1 MGRINV
7 FTLEASITLDAS
19 SYESEMAKAAK
30 TAKDTGNAVST
41 SSSAMESA
49 MIKVPVAADKVA
61 KGMEN
66 LGKSTTKASDGIDGV
81 KKTTEETKK
90 PLGEIPP
97 LTQKV
102 KSAFEKLS
110 ESVTK
115 QASDLDELKAKYAS
129 LYLEQ
134 GEESAEAQ
142 EVARQI
148 TELSTSLGEN
158 KAKISE
164 AVDAANK
171 FDTTMHDTSE
181 AVDDVAEAV
190 EDAGD
195 KTNLF
200 ADILKANLASGAIIS
215 GVKKLAGVVADVGK
229 AAYTSYAQHEQLT
242 DGIKK
247 LYGDAAQAVI
257 SNANGAYKSAQMS
270 ANSYMSNIMGFS
282 AALVESLNKDQKE
295 AAKVADTA
303 LRDVAD
309 NANAFGKYTVEEL
322 AGVYQALAKGQYQTL
337 DNLMLGFAGTKEG
350 LQQLLDKANELNE
363 EQGIHTQYSINNFA
377 DIVNAIHK
385 VQEEM
390 GIAGTASGEA
400 ANTIEGSTAMA
411 KAAWENLATGM
422 ADSSAD
428 MEGLT
433 KDFVDSVFTAG
444 RNIIPRVQ
452 QIVTGVGTATVE
464 AISYLRETNSAID
477 LLVTAFEFAATAA
490 TVAGTAIGA
499 NMAGKAIANIAT
511 IFTANASALA
521 FFTAESGK
529 AAVAEAT
536 LNGVFSVSEIAV
548 GVLTGKISLATAAQ
562 YAWNT
567 AINANPIG
575 LIAAA
580 VAALAIGIGKA
591 TKAHKDFVKEL
602 AGEPQ
607 TVEEARAKV
616 EELEQQYEE
625 ASKAR
630 LEAFSSDAGFSGD
643 TVEMERLAEAIK
655 QAKQNL
661 ADLEAQEQAAAEEAA
676 KPVNVI
682 KAASEEYAATA
693 QSILEDYQNT
703 YTTIYNGLHDVGSAF
718 TSQIE
723 VAKMSWDDFMGNLK
737 GNTEVLQQIDEDFA
751 FVSEKADLAGISV
764 DGLSQYLASMS
775 TGEQA
780 GFLAGLRDE
789 LEDMSGGTDGL
800 SKKLAEL
807 MDNVSAYEAA
817 GAETSDGLAL
827 AVENVNARMQEAAD
841 SYVEKVGDLDQEA
854 EATEAATNTMSG
866 LVAGIDSSTPGV
878 LAKLDSLASQM
889 KSRLTNSFANYT
901 LTIKANIKGSN
912 VPGAKSGLDYVP
924 YDDYLVRLH
933 KGEKVLTAEEAR
945 AYRAGESAGA
955 SGGADYDGAGFS
967 GGSRGVTIIQNI
979 QSVAQTPVE
988 LAAATEAYFTQAR
1001 WTI

>member
-1 MGRINV
+1 MAANV
-7 FTLEASITLDAS
+7 FELFATISLDTDE
-19 SYESEMAKAAK
+19 YERKL
-30 TAKDTGNAVST
+30 KDS
-41 SSSAMESA
+41 
-49 MIKVPVAADKVA
+49 
-61 KGMEN
+61 
-66 LGKSTTKASDGIDGV
+66 
-81 KKTTEETKK
+81 
-90 PLGEIPP
+90 
-97 LTQKV
+97 
-102 KSAFEKLS
+102 
-110 ESVTK
+110 
-115 QASDLDELKAKYAS
+115 
-129 LYLEQ
+129 
-134 GEESAEAQ
+134 
-142 EVARQI
+142 
-148 TELSTSLGEN
+148 EN
-158 KAKISE
+158 K
-164 AVDAANK
+164 
-171 FDTTMHDTSE
+171 TS
-181 AVDDVAEAV
+181 
-190 EDAGD
+190 
-195 KTNLF
+195 TF
-200 ADILKANLASGAIIS
+200 ADVLKANLASGAIIA

-229 AAYTSYAQHEQLT
+229 AAYTSYARYEQLA
-242 DGIKK
+242 GGAQ
-247 LYGDAAQAVI
+247 LMFGDAYDFVAEKAR
-257 SNANGAYKSAQMS
+257 NAYKAVQMS
-270 ANSYMSNIMGFS
+270 QNDYLQQVNGFATGLKTALGGNVQAAAELADKVITAEADVVAATGNSQEAVQNAFNGIMKSNYTMLDNLQLGITPTKEGFQQLIDKVNEWNAENGEATS
-282 AALVESLNKDQKE
+282 YTIDNLADCQAALVDYIEMQGLAGYAANE
-295 AAKVADTA
+295 AA
-303 LRDVAD
+303 
-309 NANAFGKYTVEEL
+309 G
-322 AGVYQALAKGQYQTL
+322 
-337 DNLMLGFAGTKEG
+337 
-350 LQQLLDKANELNE
+350 
-363 EQGIHTQYSINNFA
+363 
-377 DIVNAIHK
+377 
-385 VQEEM
+385 
-390 GIAGTASGEA
+390 
-400 ANTIEGSTAMA
+400 TIEGSTASM
-411 KAAWENLATGM
+411 KAAWQNLATGM

-452 QIVTGVGTATVE
+452 QIVTGVGTATAE

-499 NMAGKAIANIAT
+499 SMAGKAIANIAT

-548 GVLTGKISLATAAQ
+548 GVLTGQISLATAAQ

-591 TKAHKDFVKEL
+591 TKAHKEYVKEL

-630 LEAFSSDAGFSGD
+630 LEMFTSDAGFSGD

-661 ADLEAQEQAAAEEAA
+661 ADLEAQEQATAEEAA
-676 KPVNVI
+676 KPANVI
-682 KAASEEYAATA
+682 KAASEEYAAAA

-789 LEDMSGGTDGL
+789 LEDMSGGTEGL

-817 GAETSDGLAL
+817 GTETSDGLAL

-854 EATEAATNTMSG
+854 AATEAATNTMNG

-878 LAKLDSLASQM
+878 LAELDSLASQM

>member
-1 MGRINV
+1 MAANV
-7 FTLEASITLDAS
+7 FELFATISLDTDE
-19 SYESEMAKAAK
+19 YERKL
-30 TAKDTGNAVST
+30 KDS
-41 SSSAMESA
+41 
-49 MIKVPVAADKVA
+49 
-61 KGMEN
+61 
-66 LGKSTTKASDGIDGV
+66 
-81 KKTTEETKK
+81 
-90 PLGEIPP
+90 
-97 LTQKV
+97 
-102 KSAFEKLS
+102 
-110 ESVTK
+110 
-115 QASDLDELKAKYAS
+115 
-129 LYLEQ
+129 
-134 GEESAEAQ
+134 
-142 EVARQI
+142 
-148 TELSTSLGEN
+148 EN
-158 KAKISE
+158 K
-164 AVDAANK
+164 
-171 FDTTMHDTSE
+171 TS
-181 AVDDVAEAV
+181 
-190 EDAGD
+190 
-195 KTNLF
+195 TF
-200 ADILKANLASGAIIS
+200 ADVLKANLASGAIIA

-363 EQGIHTQYSINNFA
+363 EQGIHTQYSIDNFA

-411 KAAWENLATGM
+411 KAAWENLAAGM

-452 QIVTGVGTATVE
+452 QIVTGVGTATAE

-490 TVAGTAIGA
+490 TVAGTAIGV

-548 GVLTGKISLATAAQ
+548 GVLTGQISLATAAQ

-567 AINANPIG
+567 AIKANPIG

-591 TKAHKDFVKEL
+591 TKAHKAFVKEL

-630 LEAFSSDAGFSGD
+630 LEMFTSDAGFSGD
-643 TVEMERLAEAIK
+643 TVEMERLSEAIK

-676 KPVNVI
+676 KPANVI
-682 KAASEEYAATA
+682 KAASEEYADAA

-723 VAKMSWDDFMGNLK
+723 VVKMSWDDFMGNLK

-751 FVSEKADLAGISV
+751 FISEKADLAGISI
-764 DGLSQYLASMS
+764 DGLAQYLASMS
-775 TGEQA
+775 TGEKA
-780 GFLAGLRDE
+780 GFLAGAREE
-789 LEDMSGGTDGL
+789 LEDMSGGVDGL
-800 SKKLAEL
+800 RGKLATL
-807 MDNVSAYEAA
+807 MDGVSAYEAA
-817 GAETSDGLAL
+817 GTESTDGLAL
-827 AVENVNARMQEAAD
+827 AVENVKARMQEAAD

-854 EATEAATNTMSG
+854 AATEAATNTMSG
-866 LVAGIDSSTPGV
+866 VVAGIDSSTPGV
-878 LAKLDSLASQM
+878 LDKLDSLASQM

-945 AYRAGESAGA
+945 AYRAGKSAGA
-955 SGGADYDGAGFS
+955 SGGADYDGMGFS

>member
-1 MGRINV
+1 MAANV
-7 FTLEASITLDAS
+7 FELFATISLDTDE
-19 SYESEMAKAAK
+19 YERKL
-30 TAKDTGNAVST
+30 KDS
-41 SSSAMESA
+41 
-49 MIKVPVAADKVA
+49 
-61 KGMEN
+61 
-66 LGKSTTKASDGIDGV
+66 
-81 KKTTEETKK
+81 
-90 PLGEIPP
+90 
-97 LTQKV
+97 
-102 KSAFEKLS
+102 
-110 ESVTK
+110 
-115 QASDLDELKAKYAS
+115 
-129 LYLEQ
+129 
-134 GEESAEAQ
+134 
-142 EVARQI
+142 
-148 TELSTSLGEN
+148 EN
-158 KAKISE
+158 K
-164 AVDAANK
+164 
-171 FDTTMHDTSE
+171 TS
-181 AVDDVAEAV
+181 
-190 EDAGD
+190 
-195 KTNLF
+195 TF
-200 ADILKANLASGAIIS
+200 ADVLKANLASGAIIA

-229 AAYTSYAQHEQLT
+229 AAYTSYARYEQLA
-242 DGIKK
+242 GGAQ
-247 LYGDAAQAVI
+247 LMFGDAYDFVAEKAR
-257 SNANGAYKSAQMS
+257 NAYKTVQMS
-270 ANSYMSNIMGFS
+270 QNDYLQQVNGFATGLKTALGGNVQAAAELADKVITAEADVVAATGNSQEAVQNAFNGIMKSNYTMLDNLQLGIAPTKEGFQQLIDKVNEWNAENGEATS
-282 AALVESLNKDQKE
+282 YTIDNLADCQAALVDYIEMQGLAGYAANE
-295 AAKVADTA
+295 AA
-303 LRDVAD
+303 
-309 NANAFGKYTVEEL
+309 G
-322 AGVYQALAKGQYQTL
+322 
-337 DNLMLGFAGTKEG
+337 
-350 LQQLLDKANELNE
+350 
-363 EQGIHTQYSINNFA
+363 
-377 DIVNAIHK
+377 
-385 VQEEM
+385 
-390 GIAGTASGEA
+390 
-400 ANTIEGSTAMA
+400 TIEGSTASM
-411 KAAWENLATGM
+411 KAAWQNLATGM
-422 ADSSAD
+422 ADSNAD

-444 RNIIPRVQ
+444 KNIIPRVQ

-499 NMAGKAIANIAT
+499 SMAGKAIANIAT

-548 GVLTGKISLATAAQ
+548 GVLTGQISLATAAQ

-676 KPVNVI
+676 KPANVI
-682 KAASEEYAATA
+682 KAASEEYAAAA

-723 VAKMSWDDFMGNLK
+723 VVKMSWDGLMGNLH

-751 FVSEKADLAGISV
+751 FIREKADLAGVSI
-764 DGLSQYLASMS
+764 DGLGKYLASMS
-775 TGEQA
+775 DGEKA
-780 GFLAGLRDE
+780 GFLAGVRKE

-800 SKKLAEL
+800 SRKFATL
-807 MDNVSAYEAA
+807 MDGISAYEAA

-854 EATEAATNTMSG
+854 AATEAATNTMSG

-878 LAKLDSLASQM
+878 LDKLDSLASQM

-945 AYRAGESAGA
+945 AYRAGKSAGA
-955 SGGADYDGAGFS
+955 SGGADYDGVGFAG
-967 GGSRGVTIIQNI
+967 GGRGVTIIQNI
-979 QSVAQTPVE
+979 NSPVQSEVE

>member
-1 MGRINV
+1 MAANV
-7 FTLEASITLDAS
+7 FELFATISLDTDE
-19 SYESEMAKAAK
+19 YERKL
-30 TAKDTGNAVST
+30 KDS
-41 SSSAMESA
+41 
-49 MIKVPVAADKVA
+49 
-61 KGMEN
+61 
-66 LGKSTTKASDGIDGV
+66 
-81 KKTTEETKK
+81 
-90 PLGEIPP
+90 
-97 LTQKV
+97 
-102 KSAFEKLS
+102 
-110 ESVTK
+110 
-115 QASDLDELKAKYAS
+115 
-129 LYLEQ
+129 
-134 GEESAEAQ
+134 
-142 EVARQI
+142 
-148 TELSTSLGEN
+148 EN
-158 KAKISE
+158 K
-164 AVDAANK
+164 
-171 FDTTMHDTSE
+171 TS
-181 AVDDVAEAV
+181 
-190 EDAGD
+190 
-195 KTNLF
+195 TF
-200 ADILKANLASGAIIS
+200 ADVLKANLASGAIIA

-229 AAYTSYAQHEQLT
+229 AAYTSYARYEQLA
-242 DGIKK
+242 GGAQ
-247 LYGDAAQAVI
+247 LMFGDAYDFVAEKAR
-257 SNANGAYKSAQMS
+257 NAYKSVQMS
-270 ANSYMSNIMGFS
+270 QNDYLQQVNGFATGLKTALGGNVQAAAELADKVITAEADVVAATGNTQEAVQNAFNGIMKSNFTMLDNLQLGITPTKEGFQQLIDKVNEWNAENGEATAYTIDNLADCQ
-282 AALVESLNKDQKE
+282 AALVDYIEMQGLAGYAANE
-295 AAKVADTA
+295 AA
-303 LRDVAD
+303 
-309 NANAFGKYTVEEL
+309 G
-322 AGVYQALAKGQYQTL
+322 
-337 DNLMLGFAGTKEG
+337 
-350 LQQLLDKANELNE
+350 
-363 EQGIHTQYSINNFA
+363 
-377 DIVNAIHK
+377 
-385 VQEEM
+385 
-390 GIAGTASGEA
+390 
-400 ANTIEGSTAMA
+400 TIEGSTASM
-411 KAAWENLATGM
+411 KAAWQNLATGM

-444 RNIIPRVQ
+444 KNIIPRVQ
-452 QIVTGVGTATVE
+452 QIVAGVGTATVE

-499 NMAGKAIANIAT
+499 SMAGKAIANIAT

-548 GVLTGKISLATAAQ
+548 GVLTGQISLATAAQ

-643 TVEMERLAEAIK
+643 TVEMERLAEDIK

-723 VAKMSWDDFMGNLK
+723 VVKMSWDGLMGNLH

-751 FVSEKADLAGISV
+751 FIREKADLAGVSI
-764 DGLSQYLASMS
+764 DGLGKYLASMS
-775 TGEQA
+775 DGEKA
-780 GFLAGLRDE
+780 GFLAGVRKE

-800 SKKLAEL
+800 SRKFATL
-807 MDNVSAYEAA
+807 MDGISAYEAA
-817 GAETSDGLAL
+817 GTETSDGLAL

-854 EATEAATNTMSG
+854 AATEAATNTMSG

-878 LAKLDSLASQM
+878 LDKLDSLASQM

-945 AYRAGESAGA
+945 AYRAGKSAGA
-955 SGGADYDGAGFS
+955 SGGADYDGVGFAG
-967 GGSRGVTIIQNI
+967 GGRGVTIIQNI
-979 QSVAQTPVE
+979 NSPVQSEVE

>member
-200 ADILKANLASGAIIS
+200 ADVLKANLASGAIIA

-444 RNIIPRVQ
+444 KNIIPRVQ

-499 NMAGKAIANIAT
+499 SMAGKAIANIAT

-548 GVLTGKISLATAAQ
+548 GVLTGQISLATAAQ

-630 LEAFSSDAGFSGD
+630 LEMFSSDAGFSGD

-676 KPVNVI
+676 KPANVI
-682 KAASEEYAATA
+682 KAASEEYAAAA

-703 YTTIYNGLHDVGSAF
+703 YTSIYNGLHDVGSAF

-723 VAKMSWDDFMGNLK
+723 VVKMSWDGLMGNLH

-751 FVSEKADLAGISV
+751 FIREKADLAGVSI
-764 DGLSQYLASMS
+764 DGLGKYLASMS
-775 TGEQA
+775 DGEKA
-780 GFLAGLRDE
+780 GFLAGVRKE

-800 SKKLAEL
+800 SRKFATL
-807 MDNVSAYEAA
+807 MDGISAYEAA
-817 GAETSDGLAL
+817 GTETSDGLAL
-827 AVENVNARMQEAAD
+827 AVENVKARMQEAAD

-854 EATEAATNTMSG
+854 AATEAATNTMSG

>member
-1 MGRINV
+1 MAANV
-7 FTLEASITLDAS
+7 FELFATISLDTDE
-19 SYESEMAKAAK
+19 YERKL
-30 TAKDTGNAVST
+30 KDS
-41 SSSAMESA
+41 
-49 MIKVPVAADKVA
+49 
-61 KGMEN
+61 
-66 LGKSTTKASDGIDGV
+66 
-81 KKTTEETKK
+81 
-90 PLGEIPP
+90 
-97 LTQKV
+97 
-102 KSAFEKLS
+102 
-110 ESVTK
+110 
-115 QASDLDELKAKYAS
+115 
-129 LYLEQ
+129 
-134 GEESAEAQ
+134 
-142 EVARQI
+142 
-148 TELSTSLGEN
+148 EN
-158 KAKISE
+158 K
-164 AVDAANK
+164 
-171 FDTTMHDTSE
+171 TS
-181 AVDDVAEAV
+181 
-190 EDAGD
+190 
-195 KTNLF
+195 TF
-200 ADILKANLASGAIIS
+200 ADVLKANLASGAIIA

-229 AAYTSYAQHEQLT
+229 AAYTSYARYEQLA
-242 DGIKK
+242 GGAQ
-247 LYGDAAQAVI
+247 LMFGDAYDFVAEKAR
-257 SNANGAYKSAQMS
+257 NAYKTVQMS
-270 ANSYMSNIMGFS
+270 QNDYLQQVNGFATGLKTALGGNVQAAAELADKVITAEADVVAATGNSQEAVQNAFNGIMKSNYTMLDNLQLGIAPTKEGFQQLIDKVNEWNAENGEATS
-282 AALVESLNKDQKE
+282 YTIDNLADCQAALVDYIEMQGLAGYAANE
-295 AAKVADTA
+295 AA
-303 LRDVAD
+303 
-309 NANAFGKYTVEEL
+309 G
-322 AGVYQALAKGQYQTL
+322 
-337 DNLMLGFAGTKEG
+337 
-350 LQQLLDKANELNE
+350 
-363 EQGIHTQYSINNFA
+363 
-377 DIVNAIHK
+377 
-385 VQEEM
+385 
-390 GIAGTASGEA
+390 
-400 ANTIEGSTAMA
+400 TIEGSTASM
-411 KAAWENLATGM
+411 KAAWQNLATGM

-452 QIVTGVGTATVE
+452 QIVTGVGTATAE

-490 TVAGTAIGA
+490 TVAGTAIGV

-567 AINANPIG
+567 AITANPLG
-575 LIAAA
+575 VLAAA

-591 TKAHKDFVKEL
+591 TKAHKEYVKEL

-607 TVEEARAKV
+607 TVEEARARV

-630 LEAFSSDAGFSGD
+630 LEMFSSDAGFSGD

-723 VAKMSWDDFMGNLK
+723 VVKMSWDDFMGNLT

-751 FVSEKADLAGISV
+751 FISEKADLAGISV

-789 LEDMSGGTDGL
+789 LEDMSGGTEGL

-854 EATEAATNTMSG
+854 AATEAATNTMSG

-878 LAKLDSLASQM
+878 LDKLDSLASQM

-945 AYRAGESAGA
+945 AYRSEKSAGA
-955 SGGADYDGAGFS
+955 SGGADYDGVGFS

>member
-1 MGRINV
+1 MAANV
-7 FTLEASITLDAS
+7 FELFATISLDTDE
-19 SYESEMAKAAK
+19 YERKL
-30 TAKDTGNAVST
+30 KDS
-41 SSSAMESA
+41 
-49 MIKVPVAADKVA
+49 
-61 KGMEN
+61 
-66 LGKSTTKASDGIDGV
+66 
-81 KKTTEETKK
+81 
-90 PLGEIPP
+90 
-97 LTQKV
+97 
-102 KSAFEKLS
+102 
-110 ESVTK
+110 
-115 QASDLDELKAKYAS
+115 
-129 LYLEQ
+129 
-134 GEESAEAQ
+134 
-142 EVARQI
+142 
-148 TELSTSLGEN
+148 EN
-158 KAKISE
+158 K
-164 AVDAANK
+164 
-171 FDTTMHDTSE
+171 TS
-181 AVDDVAEAV
+181 
-190 EDAGD
+190 
-195 KTNLF
+195 TF
-200 ADILKANLASGAIIS
+200 ADVLKANLASGAIIA

-363 EQGIHTQYSINNFA
+363 EQGIHTQYSIDNFA

-444 RNIIPRVQ
+444 KNIIPRVQ
-452 QIVTGVGTATVE
+452 QIVTGVGTATAE

-499 NMAGKAIANIAT
+499 SMAGKAIANIAT

-548 GVLTGKISLATAAQ
+548 GVLTGQISLATAAQ

-591 TKAHKDFVKEL
+591 TKAHKEYVKEL

-630 LEAFSSDAGFSGD
+630 LEMFTSDAGFSGD

-676 KPVNVI
+676 KPANVI
-682 KAASEEYAATA
+682 KAASEEYAAAA

-789 LEDMSGGTDGL
+789 LEDMSGGTEGL

-817 GAETSDGLAL
+817 GTETSDGLAL

-854 EATEAATNTMSG
+854 AATEAATNTMSG

-878 LAKLDSLASQM
+878 LDKLDSLASQM

-945 AYRAGESAGA
+945 AYRAGKSAGA
-955 SGGADYDGAGFS
+955 SDGADYDGAGFS

>member
-1 MGRINV
+1 MAANV
-7 FTLEASITLDAS
+7 FELFATISLDTDE
-19 SYESEMAKAAK
+19 YERKL
-30 TAKDTGNAVST
+30 KDS
-41 SSSAMESA
+41 
-49 MIKVPVAADKVA
+49 
-61 KGMEN
+61 
-66 LGKSTTKASDGIDGV
+66 
-81 KKTTEETKK
+81 
-90 PLGEIPP
+90 
-97 LTQKV
+97 
-102 KSAFEKLS
+102 
-110 ESVTK
+110 
-115 QASDLDELKAKYAS
+115 
-129 LYLEQ
+129 
-134 GEESAEAQ
+134 
-142 EVARQI
+142 
-148 TELSTSLGEN
+148 EN
-158 KAKISE
+158 K
-164 AVDAANK
+164 
-171 FDTTMHDTSE
+171 TS
-181 AVDDVAEAV
+181 
-190 EDAGD
+190 
-195 KTNLF
+195 TF
-200 ADILKANLASGAIIS
+200 ADVLKANLASDSIIA

-229 AAYTSYAQHEQLT
+229 AAYTSYARYEQLA
-242 DGIKK
+242 GGAQ
-247 LYGDAAQAVI
+247 LMFGDAYDFVAEKAR
-257 SNANGAYKSAQMS
+257 NAYKTVQMS
-270 ANSYMSNIMGFS
+270 QNDYLQQVNGFATGLKTALGGNVQAAAELADKVITAEADVVAATGNSQEAVQNAFNGIMKSNYTMLDNLQLGIAPTKEGFQQLIDKVNEWNAENGEATS
-282 AALVESLNKDQKE
+282 YTIDNLADCQAALVDYIEMQGLAGYAANE
-295 AAKVADTA
+295 AA
-303 LRDVAD
+303 
-309 NANAFGKYTVEEL
+309 G
-322 AGVYQALAKGQYQTL
+322 
-337 DNLMLGFAGTKEG
+337 
-350 LQQLLDKANELNE
+350 
-363 EQGIHTQYSINNFA
+363 
-377 DIVNAIHK
+377 
-385 VQEEM
+385 
-390 GIAGTASGEA
+390 
-400 ANTIEGSTAMA
+400 TIEGSTASM
-411 KAAWENLATGM
+411 KAAWQNLATGM
-422 ADSSAD
+422 ADSNAD

-433 KDFVDSVFTAG
+433 NDFVDSVFTAG
-444 RNIIPRVQ
+444 KNIIPRVQ
-452 QIVTGVGTATVE
+452 QIVTGVGAATVK

-499 NMAGKAIANIAT
+499 SMAGKAIANIAT

-548 GVLTGKISLATAAQ
+548 GVLTGQISLATAAQ

-591 TKAHKDFVKEL
+591 TKSHKDFVKEL

-676 KPVNVI
+676 KPANVI
-682 KAASEEYAATA
+682 KAASEEYAAAA

-723 VAKMSWDDFMGNLK
+723 VVKMSWDGLMGNLH

-751 FVSEKADLAGISV
+751 FIREKADLAGVSI
-764 DGLSQYLASMS
+764 DGLGKYLASMS
-775 TGEQA
+775 DGEKA
-780 GFLAGLRDE
+780 GFLAGVRKE

-800 SKKLAEL
+800 SRKFATL
-807 MDNVSAYEAA
+807 MDGISAYEAA
-817 GAETSDGLAL
+817 GTETSDGLAL

-854 EATEAATNTMSG
+854 AATEAATNTMSG

-878 LAKLDSLASQM
+878 LDKLDSLASQM

-945 AYRAGESAGA
+945 AYRAGKSAGA
-955 SGGADYDGAGFS
+955 SGGADYDGVGFAG
-967 GGSRGVTIIQNI
+967 GGRGVTIIQNI
-979 QSVAQTPVE
+979 NSPVQSEVE

>member
-7 FTLEASITLDAS
+7 FKLEASITLDAS

-190 EDAGD
+190 EDAGE

-200 ADILKANLASGAIIS
+200 ADILKANLASGAIIA

-229 AAYTSYAQHEQLT
+229 AAYTSYARYEQLA
-242 DGIKK
+242 GGAQ
-247 LYGDAAQAVI
+247 LMFGDAYDFVAEKAR
-257 SNANGAYKSAQMS
+257 NAYKTVQMS
-270 ANSYMSNIMGFS
+270 QNDYLQQVNGFATGLKTALGGNVQAAAELADKVITAEADVVAATGNTQEAVQNAFNGIMKSNFTMLDNLQLGITPTKEGFQQLIDKVNEWNAENGEATAYTIDNLADCQ
-282 AALVESLNKDQKE
+282 AALVDYIEMQGLAGYAANE
-295 AAKVADTA
+295 AA
-303 LRDVAD
+303 
-309 NANAFGKYTVEEL
+309 G
-322 AGVYQALAKGQYQTL
+322 
-337 DNLMLGFAGTKEG
+337 
-350 LQQLLDKANELNE
+350 
-363 EQGIHTQYSINNFA
+363 
-377 DIVNAIHK
+377 
-385 VQEEM
+385 
-390 GIAGTASGEA
+390 
-400 ANTIEGSTAMA
+400 TIEGSTASM
-411 KAAWENLATGM
+411 KAAWQNLATGM

-433 KDFVDSVFTAG
+433 QDFVDSVFTAG
-444 RNIIPRVQ
+444 MNIIPRVQ

-477 LLVTAFEFAATAA
+477 LLATAFEFAATAA
-490 TVAGTAIGA
+490 TVAGAAIGA

-511 IFTANASALA
+511 VFTANASALA

-536 LNGVFSVSEIAV
+536 LNGVFSVSEIAI

-567 AINANPIG
+567 AIQANPIG

-591 TKAHKDFVKEL
+591 TKAHKEFVKEL

-630 LEAFSSDAGFSGD
+630 LEMFSSDAGFSGD

-655 QAKQNL
+655 QAEQNL
-661 ADLEAQEQAAAEEAA
+661 ADLQAQEQAAAEEAA
-676 KPVNVI
+676 KPANVI
-682 KAASEEYAATA
+682 KAASEEYAAAA

-723 VAKMSWDDFMGNLK
+723 VAKMSWNDFMGNLK

-751 FVSEKADLAGISV
+751 FVSEKADLAGVSV
-764 DGLSQYLASMS
+764 DGLAQYLASMS

-789 LEDMSGGTDGL
+789 LEDMSGGTEGL

-817 GAETSDGLAL
+817 GTETSDGLAL

-854 EATEAATNTMSG
+854 AATEAATNTMSG

-912 VPGAKSGLDYVP
+912 IPGAKSGLDYVP

-933 KGEKVLTAEEAR
+933 KGEKVLTAKEAR
-945 AYRAGESAGA
+945 AYRDGKSAGA
-955 SGGADYDGAGFS
+955 SGGADYDGAGFA
-967 GGSRGVTIIQNI
+967 GGGRGVTIIQNI
-979 QSVAQTPVE
+979 NSPVQSEVE

>member
-1 MGRINV
+1 MGANV
-7 FTLEASITLDAS
+7 FELFATISLDTDE
-19 SYESEMAKAAK
+19 YERKL
-30 TAKDTGNAVST
+30 KDS
-41 SSSAMESA
+41 
-49 MIKVPVAADKVA
+49 
-61 KGMEN
+61 
-66 LGKSTTKASDGIDGV
+66 
-81 KKTTEETKK
+81 
-90 PLGEIPP
+90 
-97 LTQKV
+97 
-102 KSAFEKLS
+102 
-110 ESVTK
+110 
-115 QASDLDELKAKYAS
+115 
-129 LYLEQ
+129 
-134 GEESAEAQ
+134 
-142 EVARQI
+142 
-148 TELSTSLGEN
+148 EN
-158 KAKISE
+158 K
-164 AVDAANK
+164 
-171 FDTTMHDTSE
+171 TS
-181 AVDDVAEAV
+181 
-190 EDAGD
+190 
-195 KTNLF
+195 TF
-200 ADILKANLASGAIIS
+200 ADVLKANLASGAIIA

-229 AAYTSYAQHEQLT
+229 AAYTSYARYEQLA
-242 DGIKK
+242 GGAQ
-247 LYGDAAQAVI
+247 LMFGDAYDFVAEKAK
-257 SNANGAYKSAQMS
+257 NAYKTVQMS
-270 ANSYMSNIMGFS
+270 QNDYLQQVNGFATGLKTALGGNVQAAAELADKVITAEADVVAATGNTQEAVQNAFNGIMKSNFTMLDNLQLGITPTKEGFQQLIDKVNEWNAENGEATAYTIDNLADCQ
-282 AALVESLNKDQKE
+282 AALVDYIEMQGLAGYAANE
-295 AAKVADTA
+295 AA
-303 LRDVAD
+303 
-309 NANAFGKYTVEEL
+309 G
-322 AGVYQALAKGQYQTL
+322 
-337 DNLMLGFAGTKEG
+337 
-350 LQQLLDKANELNE
+350 
-363 EQGIHTQYSINNFA
+363 
-377 DIVNAIHK
+377 
-385 VQEEM
+385 
-390 GIAGTASGEA
+390 
-400 ANTIEGSTAMA
+400 TIEGSTASM
-411 KAAWENLATGM
+411 KAAWQNLATGM

-433 KDFVDSVFTAG
+433 QDFVDSVFTAG

-452 QIVTGVGTATVE
+452 QIVTGVGTATAE

-499 NMAGKAIANIAT
+499 SMAGKAIANIAT

-548 GVLTGKISLATAAQ
+548 GVLTGQISLATAAQ

-567 AINANPIG
+567 AIKANPIG

-591 TKAHKDFVKEL
+591 TKAHKEFVKEL

-616 EELEQQYEE
+616 EELKKQYEE

-630 LEAFSSDAGFSGD
+630 LEMVSSDAGFSGD

-655 QAKQNL
+655 QAEQNL

-676 KPVNVI
+676 KPANVI
-682 KAASEEYAATA
+682 KAASEEYAAAA

-723 VAKMSWDDFMGNLK
+723 VVKMSWDGLMGNLH

-751 FVSEKADLAGISV
+751 FIREKADLAGVSI
-764 DGLSQYLASMS
+764 DGLGKYLAAMS
-775 TGEQA
+775 DGEKA
-780 GFLAGLRDE
+780 GFLAGVREE
-789 LEDMSGGTDGL
+789 LEDMSGGTEGL
-800 SKKLAEL
+800 SKKLTEL

-817 GAETSDGLAL
+817 GTETSDGLAL
-827 AVENVNARMQEAAD
+827 AVENVKSRMQEAAD

-854 EATEAATNTMSG
+854 AATEAATNTMSG

>member
-200 ADILKANLASGAIIS
+200 ADVLKANLASGAIIA

-444 RNIIPRVQ
+444 KNIIPRVQ

-499 NMAGKAIANIAT
+499 SMAGKAIANIAT

-548 GVLTGKISLATAAQ
+548 GVLTGQISLATAAQ

-630 LEAFSSDAGFSGD
+630 LEMFTSDAGFSGG

-789 LEDMSGGTDGL
+789 LEDMSGGTEGL

-817 GAETSDGLAL
+817 GTETSDGLAL

>member
-1 MGRINV
+1 MAANV
-7 FTLEASITLDAS
+7 FELFATISLDTDE
-19 SYESEMAKAAK
+19 YERKL
-30 TAKDTGNAVST
+30 KDS
-41 SSSAMESA
+41 
-49 MIKVPVAADKVA
+49 
-61 KGMEN
+61 
-66 LGKSTTKASDGIDGV
+66 
-81 KKTTEETKK
+81 
-90 PLGEIPP
+90 
-97 LTQKV
+97 
-102 KSAFEKLS
+102 
-110 ESVTK
+110 
-115 QASDLDELKAKYAS
+115 
-129 LYLEQ
+129 
-134 GEESAEAQ
+134 
-142 EVARQI
+142 
-148 TELSTSLGEN
+148 EN
-158 KAKISE
+158 K
-164 AVDAANK
+164 
-171 FDTTMHDTSE
+171 TS
-181 AVDDVAEAV
+181 
-190 EDAGD
+190 
-195 KTNLF
+195 TF
-200 ADILKANLASGAIIS
+200 ADVLKANLASGAIIA

-229 AAYTSYAQHEQLT
+229 AAYTSYARYEQLA
-242 DGIKK
+242 GGAQ
-247 LYGDAAQAVI
+247 LMFGDAYDFVAEKAR
-257 SNANGAYKSAQMS
+257 NAYETVQMS
-270 ANSYMSNIMGFS
+270 QNDYLQQVNGFATGLKTALGGNVQAAAELADKVITAEADVVAATGNTQEAVQNAFNGIMKSNYTMLDNLQLGITPTKEGFQQLIDKVNEWNAETGEATAYTIDNLADCQ
-282 AALVESLNKDQKE
+282 AALVDYIEMQGLSNYAAEE
-295 AAKVADTA
+295 AA
-303 LRDVAD
+303 R
-309 NANAFGKYTVEEL
+309 
-322 AGVYQALAKGQYQTL
+322 
-337 DNLMLGFAGTKEG
+337 
-350 LQQLLDKANELNE
+350 
-363 EQGIHTQYSINNFA
+363 
-377 DIVNAIHK
+377 
-385 VQEEM
+385 
-390 GIAGTASGEA
+390 
-400 ANTIEGSTAMA
+400 TIEGSTASM
-411 KAAWENLATGM
+411 KAAWQNLATGM

-433 KDFVDSVFTAG
+433 QDFVDSVFTAG
-444 RNIIPRVQ
+444 KNIIPRVQ
-452 QIVTGVGTATVE
+452 QIVTGVGNATVE

-567 AINANPIG
+567 AITANPLG
-575 LIAAA
+575 VLAAA

-591 TKAHKDFVKEL
+591 TKAHKAFVKEL

-630 LEAFSSDAGFSGD
+630 LEMFTSDAGFSGD

-723 VAKMSWDDFMGNLK
+723 VVKMSWDDFMGNLT

-751 FVSEKADLAGISV
+751 FISEKADLAGISI
-764 DGLSQYLASMS
+764 DGLAQYLASMS
-775 TGEQA
+775 TGEKA
-780 GFLAGLRDE
+780 GFLAGAREE
-789 LEDMSGGTDGL
+789 LEDMSGGVDGL
-800 SKKLAEL
+800 RGKLATL
-807 MDNVSAYEAA
+807 MDGVSAYEAA
-817 GAETSDGLAL
+817 GTESTDGLAL
-827 AVENVNARMQEAAD
+827 AVENVKARMQEAAD

-854 EATEAATNTMSG
+854 AATEAATNTMSG

-945 AYRAGESAGA
+945 AYRAGKSAGA
-955 SGGADYDGAGFS
+955 SGVADYDGVGFS

>member
-1 MGRINV
+1 MAANV
-7 FTLEASITLDAS
+7 FELFATISLDTDE
-19 SYESEMAKAAK
+19 YERKL
-30 TAKDTGNAVST
+30 KDS
-41 SSSAMESA
+41 
-49 MIKVPVAADKVA
+49 
-61 KGMEN
+61 
-66 LGKSTTKASDGIDGV
+66 
-81 KKTTEETKK
+81 
-90 PLGEIPP
+90 
-97 LTQKV
+97 
-102 KSAFEKLS
+102 
-110 ESVTK
+110 
-115 QASDLDELKAKYAS
+115 
-129 LYLEQ
+129 
-134 GEESAEAQ
+134 
-142 EVARQI
+142 
-148 TELSTSLGEN
+148 EN
-158 KAKISE
+158 K
-164 AVDAANK
+164 
-171 FDTTMHDTSE
+171 TS
-181 AVDDVAEAV
+181 
-190 EDAGD
+190 
-195 KTNLF
+195 TF
-200 ADILKANLASGAIIS
+200 ADVLKANLASGAIIA

-229 AAYTSYAQHEQLT
+229 AAYTSYARYEQLA
-242 DGIKK
+242 GGAQ
-247 LYGDAAQAVI
+247 LMFGDAYDFVAEKAR
-257 SNANGAYKSAQMS
+257 NAYKTVQMS
-270 ANSYMSNIMGFS
+270 QNDYLQQVNGFATGLKTALGGNVQAAAELADKVITAEADVVAATGNSQEAVQNAFNGIMKSNYTMLDNLQLGIAPTKEGFQQLIDKVNEWNAENGEATS
-282 AALVESLNKDQKE
+282 YTIDNLADCQAALVDYIEMQGLAGYAANE
-295 AAKVADTA
+295 AA
-303 LRDVAD
+303 
-309 NANAFGKYTVEEL
+309 G
-322 AGVYQALAKGQYQTL
+322 
-337 DNLMLGFAGTKEG
+337 
-350 LQQLLDKANELNE
+350 
-363 EQGIHTQYSINNFA
+363 
-377 DIVNAIHK
+377 
-385 VQEEM
+385 
-390 GIAGTASGEA
+390 
-400 ANTIEGSTAMA
+400 TIEGSTASM
-411 KAAWENLATGM
+411 KAAWQNLATGM
-422 ADSSAD
+422 ADSNAD

-444 RNIIPRVQ
+444 KNIIPRVQ
-452 QIVTGVGTATVE
+452 QIVTGVGTATGE

-499 NMAGKAIANIAT
+499 SMAGKAIANIAT

-548 GVLTGKISLATAAQ
+548 GVLTGQISLATAAQ

-676 KPVNVI
+676 KPANVI
-682 KAASEEYAATA
+682 KAASEEYAAAA

-723 VAKMSWDDFMGNLK
+723 VVKMSWDGLMGNLH

-751 FVSEKADLAGISV
+751 FIREKADLAGVSI
-764 DGLSQYLASMS
+764 DGLGKYLASMS
-775 TGEQA
+775 DGEKA
-780 GFLAGLRDE
+780 GFLAGVRKE

-800 SKKLAEL
+800 SRKFATL
-807 MDNVSAYEAA
+807 MDGISAYEAA
-817 GAETSDGLAL
+817 GTETSDGLAL

-841 SYVEKVGDLDQEA
+841 SYVEKVGDLDMEA
-854 EATEAATNTMSG
+854 AATEAATNTMSG

-878 LAKLDSLASQM
+878 LDKLDSLASQM

-945 AYRAGESAGA
+945 AYRAGKSAGA
-955 SGGADYDGAGFS
+955 SGGADYDGVGFAG
-967 GGSRGVTIIQNI
+967 GGRGVTIIQNI
-979 QSVAQTPVE
+979 NSPVQSEVE

>member
-1 MGRINV
+1 MAANV
-7 FTLEASITLDAS
+7 FELFATISLDTDE
-19 SYESEMAKAAK
+19 YERKL
-30 TAKDTGNAVST
+30 KDS
-41 SSSAMESA
+41 
-49 MIKVPVAADKVA
+49 
-61 KGMEN
+61 
-66 LGKSTTKASDGIDGV
+66 
-81 KKTTEETKK
+81 
-90 PLGEIPP
+90 
-97 LTQKV
+97 
-102 KSAFEKLS
+102 
-110 ESVTK
+110 
-115 QASDLDELKAKYAS
+115 
-129 LYLEQ
+129 
-134 GEESAEAQ
+134 
-142 EVARQI
+142 
-148 TELSTSLGEN
+148 EN
-158 KAKISE
+158 K
-164 AVDAANK
+164 
-171 FDTTMHDTSE
+171 TS
-181 AVDDVAEAV
+181 
-190 EDAGD
+190 
-195 KTNLF
+195 TF
-200 ADILKANLASGAIIS
+200 ADVLKANLASGAIIA

-229 AAYTSYAQHEQLT
+229 AAYTSYARYEQLA
-242 DGIKK
+242 GGAQ
-247 LYGDAAQAVI
+247 LMFGDAYDFVAEKAR
-257 SNANGAYKSAQMS
+257 NAYKSVQMS
-270 ANSYMSNIMGFS
+270 QNDYLQQVNGFATGLKTALGGNVQAAAKLADKVITAEADVVAATGNTQEAVQNAFNGIMKSNFTMLDNLQLGITPTKEGFQQLIDKVNEWNAENGEATAYTIDNLADCQ
-282 AALVESLNKDQKE
+282 AALVDYIEMQGLAGYAANE
-295 AAKVADTA
+295 AA
-303 LRDVAD
+303 
-309 NANAFGKYTVEEL
+309 G
-322 AGVYQALAKGQYQTL
+322 
-337 DNLMLGFAGTKEG
+337 
-350 LQQLLDKANELNE
+350 
-363 EQGIHTQYSINNFA
+363 
-377 DIVNAIHK
+377 
-385 VQEEM
+385 
-390 GIAGTASGEA
+390 
-400 ANTIEGSTAMA
+400 TIEGSTASM
-411 KAAWENLATGM
+411 KAAWQNLATGM

-452 QIVTGVGTATVE
+452 QIVTGVGTATAE

-499 NMAGKAIANIAT
+499 SMAGKAIANIAT

-548 GVLTGKISLATAAQ
+548 GVLTGQISLATAAQ

-630 LEAFSSDAGFSGD
+630 LEMFTSDAGFSGD

-676 KPVNVI
+676 KPANVI
-682 KAASEEYAATA
+682 KAASEEYAAAA

-723 VAKMSWDDFMGNLK
+723 VVKMSWDGLMGNLH

-751 FVSEKADLAGISV
+751 FIREKADLAGVSI
-764 DGLSQYLASMS
+764 DGLGKYLASMS
-775 TGEQA
+775 DGEKA
-780 GFLAGLRDE
+780 GFLAGVRKE

-800 SKKLAEL
+800 SRKFATL
-807 MDNVSAYEAA
+807 MDGISAYEAA
-817 GAETSDGLAL
+817 GTETSDGLAL
-827 AVENVNARMQEAAD
+827 AVANVEARMQEAAD

-854 EATEAATNTMSG
+854 AATEAATNTMSG

-878 LAKLDSLASQM
+878 LDKLDSLASQM

-955 SGGADYDGAGFS
+955 SGGADYDGVGFS

>member
-1 MGRINV
+1 MAANV
-7 FTLEASITLDAS
+7 FELFATISLDTDE
-19 SYESEMAKAAK
+19 YERKL
-30 TAKDTGNAVST
+30 KDS
-41 SSSAMESA
+41 
-49 MIKVPVAADKVA
+49 
-61 KGMEN
+61 
-66 LGKSTTKASDGIDGV
+66 
-81 KKTTEETKK
+81 
-90 PLGEIPP
+90 
-97 LTQKV
+97 
-102 KSAFEKLS
+102 
-110 ESVTK
+110 
-115 QASDLDELKAKYAS
+115 
-129 LYLEQ
+129 
-134 GEESAEAQ
+134 
-142 EVARQI
+142 
-148 TELSTSLGEN
+148 EN
-158 KAKISE
+158 K
-164 AVDAANK
+164 
-171 FDTTMHDTSE
+171 TS
-181 AVDDVAEAV
+181 
-190 EDAGD
+190 
-195 KTNLF
+195 TF
-200 ADILKANLASGAIIS
+200 ADVLKANLASGAIIA

-229 AAYTSYAQHEQLT
+229 AAYTSYARYEQLA
-242 DGIKK
+242 GGAQ
-247 LYGDAAQAVI
+247 LMFGDAYDFVAEKAR
-257 SNANGAYKSAQMS
+257 NAYKSVQMS
-270 ANSYMSNIMGFS
+270 QNDYLQQVNGFATGLKTALGGNVQAAAELADKVITAEADVVAATGNTQEAVQNAFNGIMKSNFTMLDNLQLGITPTKEGFQQLIDKVNEWNAENGEATAYTIDNLADCQ
-282 AALVESLNKDQKE
+282 AALVDYIEMQGLAGYAANE
-295 AAKVADTA
+295 AA
-303 LRDVAD
+303 
-309 NANAFGKYTVEEL
+309 G
-322 AGVYQALAKGQYQTL
+322 
-337 DNLMLGFAGTKEG
+337 
-350 LQQLLDKANELNE
+350 
-363 EQGIHTQYSINNFA
+363 
-377 DIVNAIHK
+377 
-385 VQEEM
+385 
-390 GIAGTASGEA
+390 
-400 ANTIEGSTAMA
+400 TIEGSTASM
-411 KAAWENLATGM
+411 KAAWQNLATGM

-452 QIVTGVGTATVE
+452 QIVTGVGTATAE

-499 NMAGKAIANIAT
+499 SMAGKAIANIAT

-548 GVLTGKISLATAAQ
+548 GVLTGQISLATAAQ

-630 LEAFSSDAGFSGD
+630 LEMFTSDAGFSGD

-723 VAKMSWDDFMGNLK
+723 VVKMSWDGLMGNLH

-751 FVSEKADLAGISV
+751 FIREKADLAGVSI
-764 DGLSQYLASMS
+764 DGLGKYLASMS
-775 TGEQA
+775 DGEKA
-780 GFLAGLRDE
+780 GFLAGVRKE

-800 SKKLAEL
+800 SRKFATL
-807 MDNVSAYEAA
+807 MDGISAYEAA
-817 GAETSDGLAL
+817 GTETSDGLAL

-854 EATEAATNTMSG
+854 AATEAATNTMSG

-878 LAKLDSLASQM
+878 LDKLDSLASQM

-945 AYRAGESAGA
+945 AYRAGKSAGA
-955 SGGADYDGAGFS
+955 SGGADYDGVGFAG
-967 GGSRGVTIIQNI
+967 GGRGVTIIQNI
-979 QSVAQTPVE
+979 NSPVQSEVE
-988 LAAATEAYFTQAR
+988 LAAATEAYFTPAR

>member
-1 MGRINV
+1 MAANV
-7 FTLEASITLDAS
+7 FELFATISLDTDE
-19 SYESEMAKAAK
+19 YERKL
-30 TAKDTGNAVST
+30 KDS
-41 SSSAMESA
+41 
-49 MIKVPVAADKVA
+49 
-61 KGMEN
+61 
-66 LGKSTTKASDGIDGV
+66 
-81 KKTTEETKK
+81 
-90 PLGEIPP
+90 
-97 LTQKV
+97 
-102 KSAFEKLS
+102 
-110 ESVTK
+110 
-115 QASDLDELKAKYAS
+115 
-129 LYLEQ
+129 
-134 GEESAEAQ
+134 
-142 EVARQI
+142 
-148 TELSTSLGEN
+148 EN
-158 KAKISE
+158 K
-164 AVDAANK
+164 
-171 FDTTMHDTSE
+171 TS
-181 AVDDVAEAV
+181 
-190 EDAGD
+190 
-195 KTNLF
+195 TF
-200 ADILKANLASGAIIS
+200 ADVLKANLASGAIIA

-229 AAYTSYAQHEQLT
+229 AAYTSYARYEQLA
-242 DGIKK
+242 GGAQ
-247 LYGDAAQAVI
+247 LMFGDAYDFVAEKAR
-257 SNANGAYKSAQMS
+257 NAYETVQMS
-270 ANSYMSNIMGFS
+270 QNDYLQQVNGFATGLKTALGGNVQAAAELADKVITAEADVVAATGNTQEAVQNAFNGIMKSNFTMLDNLQLGITPTKEGFQQLIDKVNEWNAENGEATAYTIDNLADCQ
-282 AALVESLNKDQKE
+282 AALVDYIEMQGLAGYAANE
-295 AAKVADTA
+295 AA
-303 LRDVAD
+303 
-309 NANAFGKYTVEEL
+309 G
-322 AGVYQALAKGQYQTL
+322 
-337 DNLMLGFAGTKEG
+337 
-350 LQQLLDKANELNE
+350 
-363 EQGIHTQYSINNFA
+363 
-377 DIVNAIHK
+377 
-385 VQEEM
+385 
-390 GIAGTASGEA
+390 
-400 ANTIEGSTAMA
+400 TIEGSTASM
-411 KAAWENLATGM
+411 KAAWQNLATGM

-444 RNIIPRVQ
+444 KNIIPRVQ

-676 KPVNVI
+676 KPANVI
-682 KAASEEYAATA
+682 KAASEEYAAAA

-789 LEDMSGGTDGL
+789 LEDMSGGTEGL

>member
-1 MGRINV
+1 MAANV
-7 FTLEASITLDAS
+7 FELFATISLDTDE
-19 SYESEMAKAAK
+19 YERKL
-30 TAKDTGNAVST
+30 KDS
-41 SSSAMESA
+41 
-49 MIKVPVAADKVA
+49 
-61 KGMEN
+61 
-66 LGKSTTKASDGIDGV
+66 
-81 KKTTEETKK
+81 
-90 PLGEIPP
+90 
-97 LTQKV
+97 
-102 KSAFEKLS
+102 
-110 ESVTK
+110 
-115 QASDLDELKAKYAS
+115 
-129 LYLEQ
+129 
-134 GEESAEAQ
+134 
-142 EVARQI
+142 
-148 TELSTSLGEN
+148 EN
-158 KAKISE
+158 K
-164 AVDAANK
+164 
-171 FDTTMHDTSE
+171 TS
-181 AVDDVAEAV
+181 
-190 EDAGD
+190 
-195 KTNLF
+195 TF
-200 ADILKANLASGAIIS
+200 ADVLKANLASGAIIA

-229 AAYTSYAQHEQLT
+229 AAYTSYARYEQLA
-242 DGIKK
+242 GGAQ
-247 LYGDAAQAVI
+247 LMFGDAYDFVAEKAR
-257 SNANGAYKSAQMS
+257 NAYKSVQMS
-270 ANSYMSNIMGFS
+270 QNDYLQQVNGFATGLKTALGGNVQAAAELADKVITAEADVVAATGNTQEAVQNAFNGIMKSNFTMLDNLQLGITPTKEGFQQLIDKVNEWNAENGEATAYTIDNLADCQ
-282 AALVESLNKDQKE
+282 AALVDYIEMQGLAGYAANE
-295 AAKVADTA
+295 AA
-303 LRDVAD
+303 
-309 NANAFGKYTVEEL
+309 G
-322 AGVYQALAKGQYQTL
+322 
-337 DNLMLGFAGTKEG
+337 
-350 LQQLLDKANELNE
+350 
-363 EQGIHTQYSINNFA
+363 
-377 DIVNAIHK
+377 
-385 VQEEM
+385 
-390 GIAGTASGEA
+390 
-400 ANTIEGSTAMA
+400 TIEGSTASM
-411 KAAWENLATGM
+411 KAAWQNLATGM

-452 QIVTGVGTATVE
+452 QIVTGVGTATAE

-477 LLVTAFEFAATAA
+477 LLATAFEFAATAA

-499 NMAGKAIANIAT
+499 SMAGKAIANIAT

-548 GVLTGKISLATAAQ
+548 GVLTGQISLATAAQ

-630 LEAFSSDAGFSGD
+630 LEMFTSDAGFSGD

-723 VAKMSWDDFMGNLK
+723 VVKMSWDGLMGNLH

-751 FVSEKADLAGISV
+751 FIREKADLAGVSI
-764 DGLSQYLASMS
+764 DGLGKYLASMS
-775 TGEQA
+775 DGEKA
-780 GFLAGLRDE
+780 GFLAGVRKE

-800 SKKLAEL
+800 SRKFATL
-807 MDNVSAYEAA
+807 MDGISAYEAA
-817 GAETSDGLAL
+817 GTETSDGLAL

>member
-200 ADILKANLASGAIIS
+200 ADVLKANLASGAIIA

-400 ANTIEGSTAMA
+400 AGTIEGSTASM
-411 KAAWENLATGM
+411 KAAWENLATGI
-422 ADSSAD
+422 ADENAD
-428 MEGLT
+428 IDKLT
-433 KDFVDSVFTAG
+433 KGFVDSVVAAG
-444 RNIIPRVQ
+444 DNVVPRVK
-452 QIVTGVGTATVE
+452 QIVTGLGTATTE
-464 AISYLRETNSAID
+464 AISYLRETNSTIG
-477 LLVTAFEFAATAA
+477 LVITVLEGAADAA
-490 TVAGTAIGA
+490 VVVGA
-499 NMAGKAIANIAT
+499 A
-511 IFTANASALA
+511 FTANLAGKTIAGIATNFMEIASALEL
-521 FFTAESGK
+521 TTIESGR
-529 AAVAEAT
+529 AAVAQAT
-536 LNGVFSVSEIAV
+536 LSGMFTVSEIAV
-548 GVLTGKISLATAAQ
+548 GVLTGQISLATAAQ

-567 AINANPIG
+567 AIKANPIG

-591 TKAHKDFVKEL
+591 TKAHKEFVKEL

-616 EELEQQYEE
+616 EELKKQYEE

-630 LEAFSSDAGFSGD
+630 LEMVSSDAGFSGD

-655 QAKQNL
+655 QAEQNL
-661 ADLEAQEQAAAEEAA
+661 ADLQAQEQAAAEEAA

-723 VAKMSWDDFMGNLK
+723 VVKMSWDGLMGNLH

-751 FVSEKADLAGISV
+751 FIREKADLAGVSI
-764 DGLSQYLASMS
+764 DGLGKYLAAMS
-775 TGEQA
+775 DGEKA
-780 GFLAGLRDE
+780 GFLAGVREE
-789 LEDMSGGTDGL
+789 LEDMSGGTEGL
-800 SKKLAEL
+800 SKKLTEL

-817 GAETSDGLAL
+817 GTETSDGLAL
-827 AVENVNARMQEAAD
+827 AVENVKSRMQEAAD

-854 EATEAATNTMSG
+854 AATEAATNTMSG

-945 AYRAGESAGA
+945 AYRAGKSAGA
-955 SGGADYDGAGFS
+955 SGGVDYDGAGFA

>member
-1 MGRINV
+1 MAANV
-7 FTLEASITLDAS
+7 FELFATISLDTDE
-19 SYESEMAKAAK
+19 YERKL
-30 TAKDTGNAVST
+30 KDS
-41 SSSAMESA
+41 
-49 MIKVPVAADKVA
+49 
-61 KGMEN
+61 
-66 LGKSTTKASDGIDGV
+66 
-81 KKTTEETKK
+81 
-90 PLGEIPP
+90 
-97 LTQKV
+97 
-102 KSAFEKLS
+102 
-110 ESVTK
+110 
-115 QASDLDELKAKYAS
+115 
-129 LYLEQ
+129 
-134 GEESAEAQ
+134 
-142 EVARQI
+142 
-148 TELSTSLGEN
+148 EN
-158 KAKISE
+158 K
-164 AVDAANK
+164 
-171 FDTTMHDTSE
+171 TS
-181 AVDDVAEAV
+181 
-190 EDAGD
+190 
-195 KTNLF
+195 TF
-200 ADILKANLASGAIIS
+200 ADVLKANLASGAIIA

-229 AAYTSYAQHEQLT
+229 AAYTSYARYEQLA
-242 DGIKK
+242 GGAQ
-247 LYGDAAQAVI
+247 LMFGDAYDFVAEKAR
-257 SNANGAYKSAQMS
+257 NAYKTVQMS
-270 ANSYMSNIMGFS
+270 QNDYLQQVNGFATGLKTALGGNVQAAAELADKVITAEADVVAATGNTQEAVQNAFNGIMKSNFTMLDNLQLGITPTKEGFQQLIDKVNEWNAENGEATAYTIDNLADCQ
-282 AALVESLNKDQKE
+282 AALVDYIEMQGLAGYAANE
-295 AAKVADTA
+295 AA
-303 LRDVAD
+303 
-309 NANAFGKYTVEEL
+309 G
-322 AGVYQALAKGQYQTL
+322 
-337 DNLMLGFAGTKEG
+337 
-350 LQQLLDKANELNE
+350 
-363 EQGIHTQYSINNFA
+363 
-377 DIVNAIHK
+377 
-385 VQEEM
+385 
-390 GIAGTASGEA
+390 
-400 ANTIEGSTAMA
+400 TIEGSTASM
-411 KAAWENLATGM
+411 KAAWQNLATGM

-433 KDFVDSVFTAG
+433 QDFVDSVFTAG
-444 RNIIPRVQ
+444 KNIIPRVQ
-452 QIVTGVGTATVE
+452 QIVTGVGTATAE

-477 LLVTAFEFAATAA
+477 LLVTAFELAATAA
-490 TVAGTAIGA
+490 TVAGTAIGV

-567 AINANPIG
+567 AIAANPLG
-575 LIAAA
+575 VLAAA

-591 TKAHKDFVKEL
+591 TKAHKAFVKEL

-630 LEAFSSDAGFSGD
+630 LEMFTSDAGYSGD

-676 KPVNVI
+676 KPANVI
-682 KAASEEYAATA
+682 KAASEEYAAAA

-723 VAKMSWDDFMGNLK
+723 VVKMSWDDFMGNLT

-751 FVSEKADLAGISV
+751 FISEKADLAGVSV

-789 LEDMSGGTDGL
+789 LEDMSGGTEGL
-800 SKKLAEL
+800 SKKLSEL

-817 GAETSDGLAL
+817 GTETSDGLAL
-827 AVENVNARMQEAAD
+827 AVENVKSRMQEAAD

-854 EATEAATNTMSG
+854 AATEAATNTMSG

-945 AYRAGESAGA
+945 AYRDEESAGT
-955 SGGADYDGAGFS
+955 SGGADYGGAGFS

>member
-200 ADILKANLASGAIIS
+200 ADVLKANLASGAIIA

-229 AAYTSYAQHEQLT
+229 AAYTSYARYEQLA
-242 DGIKK
+242 GGAQ
-247 LYGDAAQAVI
+247 LMFGDAYDFVAEKAR
-257 SNANGAYKSAQMS
+257 NAYKTVQMS
-270 ANSYMSNIMGFS
+270 QNDYLQQVNGFATGLKTALGGNVQAAAELADKVITAEADVVAATGNTQEAVQNAFNGIMKSNFTMLDNLQLGITPTKEGFQQLIDKVNEWNAENGEATSYTIDNLADCQ
-282 AALVESLNKDQKE
+282 AALVDYIEMQGLAGYAANE
-295 AAKVADTA
+295 AA
-303 LRDVAD
+303 
-309 NANAFGKYTVEEL
+309 G
-322 AGVYQALAKGQYQTL
+322 
-337 DNLMLGFAGTKEG
+337 
-350 LQQLLDKANELNE
+350 
-363 EQGIHTQYSINNFA
+363 
-377 DIVNAIHK
+377 
-385 VQEEM
+385 
-390 GIAGTASGEA
+390 
-400 ANTIEGSTAMA
+400 TIEGSTASM
-411 KAAWENLATGM
+411 KAAWQNLATGM

-452 QIVTGVGTATVE
+452 QIVTGVGTATAE

-630 LEAFSSDAGFSGD
+630 LEAFTSDAGFSGD

-676 KPVNVI
+676 KPANVI
-682 KAASEEYAATA
+682 KAASEEYAAAA

-789 LEDMSGGTDGL
+789 LEDMSGGTEGL

-817 GAETSDGLAL
+817 GTETSDGLAL

-841 SYVEKVGDLDQEA
+841 SYVEKVGDLDMEA

-878 LAKLDSLASQM
+878 LDKLDSLASQM

-945 AYRAGESAGA
+945 AYRAGKSAGA
-955 SGGADYDGAGFS
+955 SGEADYDGVGFAG
-967 GGSRGVTIIQNI
+967 GGRGVTIIQNI
-979 QSVAQTPVE
+979 NSPVQSEVE

>member
-1 MGRINV
+1 MGANV
-7 FTLEASITLDAS
+7 FELFATISLDTDE
-19 SYESEMAKAAK
+19 YERKL
-30 TAKDTGNAVST
+30 KDS
-41 SSSAMESA
+41 
-49 MIKVPVAADKVA
+49 
-61 KGMEN
+61 
-66 LGKSTTKASDGIDGV
+66 
-81 KKTTEETKK
+81 
-90 PLGEIPP
+90 
-97 LTQKV
+97 
-102 KSAFEKLS
+102 
-110 ESVTK
+110 
-115 QASDLDELKAKYAS
+115 
-129 LYLEQ
+129 
-134 GEESAEAQ
+134 
-142 EVARQI
+142 
-148 TELSTSLGEN
+148 EN
-158 KAKISE
+158 K
-164 AVDAANK
+164 
-171 FDTTMHDTSE
+171 TS
-181 AVDDVAEAV
+181 
-190 EDAGD
+190 
-195 KTNLF
+195 TF
-200 ADILKANLASGAIIS
+200 ADVLKANLASGAIIA

-229 AAYTSYAQHEQLT
+229 AAYTSYARYEQLA
-242 DGIKK
+242 GGAQ
-247 LYGDAAQAVI
+247 LMFGDAYDFVAEKAK
-257 SNANGAYKSAQMS
+257 NAYKTVQMS
-270 ANSYMSNIMGFS
+270 QNDYLQQVNGFATGLKTALGGNVQAAAELADKVITAEADVVAATGNTQEAVQNAFNGIMKSNFTMLDNLQLGITPTKEGFQQLIDKVNEWNAENGEATAYTIDNLADCQ
-282 AALVESLNKDQKE
+282 AALVDYIEMQGLAGYAANE
-295 AAKVADTA
+295 AA
-303 LRDVAD
+303 
-309 NANAFGKYTVEEL
+309 G
-322 AGVYQALAKGQYQTL
+322 
-337 DNLMLGFAGTKEG
+337 
-350 LQQLLDKANELNE
+350 
-363 EQGIHTQYSINNFA
+363 
-377 DIVNAIHK
+377 
-385 VQEEM
+385 
-390 GIAGTASGEA
+390 
-400 ANTIEGSTAMA
+400 TIEGSTASM
-411 KAAWENLATGM
+411 KAAWQNLATGM

-433 KDFVDSVFTAG
+433 QDFVDSVFTAG
-444 RNIIPRVQ
+444 KNIIPRVQ

-490 TVAGTAIGA
+490 AVAGTAIGA

-511 IFTANASALA
+511 VFTANASALA

-548 GVLTGKISLATAAQ
+548 GVLTGQISLATAAQ

-567 AINANPIG
+567 AIKANPIG

-591 TKAHKDFVKEL
+591 TKAHKEFVKEL

-616 EELEQQYEE
+616 EELKKQYEE

-630 LEAFSSDAGFSGD
+630 LEMVSSDAGFSGD

-655 QAKQNL
+655 QAEQNL

-676 KPVNVI
+676 KPANVI
-682 KAASEEYAATA
+682 KAASEEYAAAA

-789 LEDMSGGTDGL
+789 LEDMSGGTEGL

-817 GAETSDGLAL
+817 GTETSDGLAL

-854 EATEAATNTMSG
+854 AATEAATNTMSG

-878 LAKLDSLASQM
+878 LDKLDSLASQM
-889 KSRLTNSFANYT
+889 KSRLTNSFASYT

-912 VPGAKSGLDYVP
+912 IPGAKSGLDYVP

-933 KGEKVLTAEEAR
+933 KGETVLTAEEAR
-945 AYRAGESAGA
+945 AYKAGKSAGA
-955 SGGADYDGAGFS
+955 SGGVDYDGAGFA

>member
-7 FTLEASITLDAS
+7 FKLEASITLDAS

-190 EDAGD
+190 EDAGE

-200 ADILKANLASGAIIS
+200 ADILKANLASGAIIA

-229 AAYTSYAQHEQLT
+229 AAYTSYARYEQLA
-242 DGIKK
+242 GGAQ
-247 LYGDAAQAVI
+247 LMFGDAYDFVAEKAR
-257 SNANGAYKSAQMS
+257 NAYKTVQMS
-270 ANSYMSNIMGFS
+270 QNDYLQQVNGFATGLKTALGGNVQAAAELADKVITAEADVVAATGNTQEAVQNAFNGIMKSNFTMLDNLQLGITPTKEGFQQLIDKVNEWNAENGEATAYTIDNLADCQ
-282 AALVESLNKDQKE
+282 AALVDYIEMQGLAGYAANE
-295 AAKVADTA
+295 AA
-303 LRDVAD
+303 
-309 NANAFGKYTVEEL
+309 G
-322 AGVYQALAKGQYQTL
+322 
-337 DNLMLGFAGTKEG
+337 
-350 LQQLLDKANELNE
+350 
-363 EQGIHTQYSINNFA
+363 
-377 DIVNAIHK
+377 
-385 VQEEM
+385 
-390 GIAGTASGEA
+390 
-400 ANTIEGSTAMA
+400 TIEGSTASM
-411 KAAWENLATGM
+411 KAAWQNLATGM

-433 KDFVDSVFTAG
+433 QDFVDSVFTAG

-477 LLVTAFEFAATAA
+477 LLATAFEFAATAA
-490 TVAGTAIGA
+490 TVAGAAIGA

-511 IFTANASALA
+511 VFTANASALA

-536 LNGVFSVSEIAV
+536 LNGVFSVSEIAI

-567 AINANPIG
+567 AIQANPIG

-591 TKAHKDFVKEL
+591 TKAHKEFVKEL

-630 LEAFSSDAGFSGD
+630 LEMFSSDAGFSGD

-655 QAKQNL
+655 QAEQNL
-661 ADLEAQEQAAAEEAA
+661 ADLQAQEQAAAEEAA
-676 KPVNVI
+676 KPANVI
-682 KAASEEYAATA
+682 KAASEEYAAAA

-723 VAKMSWDDFMGNLK
+723 VAKMSWNDFMGNLK

-751 FVSEKADLAGISV
+751 FVSEKADLAGVSV
-764 DGLSQYLASMS
+764 DGLAQYLASMS

-789 LEDMSGGTDGL
+789 LEDMSGGTEGL

-817 GAETSDGLAL
+817 GTETSDGLAL

-854 EATEAATNTMSG
+854 AATEAATNTMSG

-889 KSRLTNSFANYT
+889 KSRLTNSFSGFA
-901 LTIKANIKGSN
+901 LTINANVKASGSHKN
-912 VPGAKSGLDYVP
+912 GLDYVP
-924 YDDYLVRLH
+924 YDNYLAYLH
-933 KGEKVLTAEEAR
+933 KGESVLTAEEAR
-945 AYRAGESAGA
+945 TWRAEKAAGA
-955 SGGADYDGAGFS
+955 SGGADYDGAGVS

>member
-1 MGRINV
+1 MAANV
-7 FTLEASITLDAS
+7 FELFATISLDTDE
-19 SYESEMAKAAK
+19 YERKL
-30 TAKDTGNAVST
+30 KDS
-41 SSSAMESA
+41 
-49 MIKVPVAADKVA
+49 
-61 KGMEN
+61 
-66 LGKSTTKASDGIDGV
+66 
-81 KKTTEETKK
+81 
-90 PLGEIPP
+90 
-97 LTQKV
+97 
-102 KSAFEKLS
+102 
-110 ESVTK
+110 
-115 QASDLDELKAKYAS
+115 
-129 LYLEQ
+129 
-134 GEESAEAQ
+134 
-142 EVARQI
+142 
-148 TELSTSLGEN
+148 EN
-158 KAKISE
+158 K
-164 AVDAANK
+164 
-171 FDTTMHDTSE
+171 TS
-181 AVDDVAEAV
+181 
-190 EDAGD
+190 
-195 KTNLF
+195 TF
-200 ADILKANLASGAIIS
+200 ADVLKANLASGAIIA

-229 AAYTSYAQHEQLT
+229 AAYTSYARYEQLA
-242 DGIKK
+242 GGAQ
-247 LYGDAAQAVI
+247 LMFGDAYDFVAEKAR
-257 SNANGAYKSAQMS
+257 NAYKTVQMS
-270 ANSYMSNIMGFS
+270 QNDYLQQVNGFATGLKTALGGNVQAAAELADKVITAEADVVAATGNSQEAVQNAFNGIMKSNYTMLDNLQLGIAPTKEGFQQLIDKVNEWNAENGEATS
-282 AALVESLNKDQKE
+282 YTIDNLADCQAALVDYIEMQGLAGYAANE
-295 AAKVADTA
+295 AA
-303 LRDVAD
+303 
-309 NANAFGKYTVEEL
+309 G
-322 AGVYQALAKGQYQTL
+322 
-337 DNLMLGFAGTKEG
+337 
-350 LQQLLDKANELNE
+350 
-363 EQGIHTQYSINNFA
+363 
-377 DIVNAIHK
+377 
-385 VQEEM
+385 
-390 GIAGTASGEA
+390 
-400 ANTIEGSTAMA
+400 TIEGSTASM
-411 KAAWENLATGM
+411 KAAWQNLATGM
-422 ADSSAD
+422 ADSNAD

-444 RNIIPRVQ
+444 KNIIPRVQ

-499 NMAGKAIANIAT
+499 SMVGKAIANIAT

-548 GVLTGKISLATAAQ
+548 GVLTGQISLATAAQ

-567 AINANPIG
+567 AVAANPLG
-575 LIAAA
+575 LL
-580 VAALAIGIGKA
+580 VAAISAVTVATVKA
-591 TKAHKDFVKEL
+591 AKTQKEKAKEL
-602 AGEPQ
+602 AGDPKTIEDA
-607 TVEEARAKV
+607 T
-616 EELEQQYEE
+616 
-625 ASKAR
+625 AR
-630 LEAFSSDAGFSGD
+630 LSELKAKYAELDAESRKMYATNPGQWMP
-643 TVEMERLAEAIK
+643 TAEMQLYGQAIDVAE
-655 QAKQNL
+655 QNL
-661 ADLEAQEQAAAEEAA
+661 ANLQAQEQAAAEEAA
-676 KPVNVI
+676 KPANVI
-682 KAASEEYAATA
+682 KAASEEYAAAA

-789 LEDMSGGTDGL
+789 LEDMSGGTEGL

-817 GAETSDGLAL
+817 GTETSDGLAL

-841 SYVEKVGDLDQEA
+841 SYVEKVGDLDMEA

-878 LAKLDSLASQM
+878 LDKLDSLASQM

-945 AYRAGESAGA
+945 AYRAGKSAGA
-955 SGGADYDGAGFS
+955 SGGADYDGVGFAG
-967 GGSRGVTIIQNI
+967 GGRGVTIIQNI
-979 QSVAQTPVE
+979 NSPVQSEVE

>member
-1 MGRINV
+1 MTV
-7 FTLEASITLDAS
+7 FELLGKISLDSSEYDRGIDGASRKTSTFAS
-19 SYESEMAKAAK
+19 VLKTAIAGGAIVAGMKKLADVVTDIGKASYESYKSYEQLAGGAQLMFGDAYDFVAEKARNAYKTVQMSQNNYLQQVNGFATGLK
-30 TAKDTGNAVST
+30 TALGGNVQA
-41 SSSAMESA
+41 AAEL
-49 MIKVPVAADKVA
+49 ADKVI
-61 KGMEN
+61 
-66 LGKSTTKASDGIDGV
+66 T
-81 KKTTEETKK
+81 
-90 PLGEIPP
+90 
-97 LTQKV
+97 
-102 KSAFEKLS
+102 
-110 ESVTK
+110 
-115 QASDLDELKAKYAS
+115 
-129 LYLEQ
+129 
-134 GEESAEAQ
+134 AEADV
-142 EVARQI
+142 VAATGNTQ
-148 TELSTSLGEN
+148 
-158 KAKISE
+158 E
-164 AVDAANK
+164 AVQNAFNGIMK
-171 FDTTMHDTSE
+171 SNFTMLDNLQLGITPTKEGFQQLIDKVNEWNAENGE
-181 AVDDVAEAV
+181 ATAYTID
-190 EDAGD
+190 
-195 KTNLF
+195 
-200 ADILKANLASGAIIS
+200 NLA
-215 GVKKLAGVVADVGK
+215 DC
-229 AAYTSYAQHEQLT
+229 Q
-242 DGIKK
+242 
-247 LYGDAAQAVI
+247 
-257 SNANGAYKSAQMS
+257 
-270 ANSYMSNIMGFS
+270 
-282 AALVESLNKDQKE
+282 AALVDYIEMQGLSNYAAEE
-295 AAKVADTA
+295 AA
-303 LRDVAD
+303 R
-309 NANAFGKYTVEEL
+309 
-322 AGVYQALAKGQYQTL
+322 
-337 DNLMLGFAGTKEG
+337 
-350 LQQLLDKANELNE
+350 
-363 EQGIHTQYSINNFA
+363 
-377 DIVNAIHK
+377 
-385 VQEEM
+385 
-390 GIAGTASGEA
+390 
-400 ANTIEGSTAMA
+400 TIEGSTAAA
-411 KAAWENLATGM
+411 KAAWENLVTGM
-422 ADSSAD
+422 ADSNAD
-428 MEGLT
+428 IEELT
-433 KDFVDSVFTAG
+433 QNFVDSVFTAG
-444 RNIIPRVQ
+444 KNIVPRVK
-452 QIVTGVGTATVE
+452 QIATGIGTATTE
-464 AISYLRETNSAID
+464 IISYLRETNSTVGLVITVFEGVADAAI
-477 LLVTAFEFAATAA
+477 
-490 TVAGTAIGA
+490 VAGSAIVA
-499 NMAGKAIANIAT
+499 SMAGKAIVNIAT
-511 IFTANASALA
+511 VFTANATALA

-548 GVLTGKISLATAAQ
+548 GVLTGQISLATAAQ

-676 KPVNVI
+676 KPANVI
-682 KAASEEYAATA
+682 KAASEEYAAAA

-703 YTTIYNGLHDVGSAF
+703 YTSIYNGLHDVGSAF

-723 VAKMSWDDFMGNLK
+723 VTKMSWDDFMGNLK

-789 LEDMSGGTDGL
+789 LEDMSGGTEGL

-854 EATEAATNTMSG
+854 AATEAATNTMSG

-945 AYRAGESAGA
+945 AYRAGKSAGA
-955 SGGADYDGAGFS
+955 SGGADYGGAGFS

>member
-1 MGRINV
+1 MAANV
-7 FTLEASITLDAS
+7 FELFATISLDTDE
-19 SYESEMAKAAK
+19 YERKL
-30 TAKDTGNAVST
+30 KDS
-41 SSSAMESA
+41 
-49 MIKVPVAADKVA
+49 
-61 KGMEN
+61 
-66 LGKSTTKASDGIDGV
+66 
-81 KKTTEETKK
+81 
-90 PLGEIPP
+90 
-97 LTQKV
+97 
-102 KSAFEKLS
+102 
-110 ESVTK
+110 
-115 QASDLDELKAKYAS
+115 
-129 LYLEQ
+129 
-134 GEESAEAQ
+134 
-142 EVARQI
+142 
-148 TELSTSLGEN
+148 EN
-158 KAKISE
+158 K
-164 AVDAANK
+164 
-171 FDTTMHDTSE
+171 TS
-181 AVDDVAEAV
+181 
-190 EDAGD
+190 
-195 KTNLF
+195 TF
-200 ADILKANLASGAIIS
+200 ADVLKANLASGAIIA

-229 AAYTSYAQHEQLT
+229 AAYTSYARYEQLA
-242 DGIKK
+242 GGAQ
-247 LYGDAAQAVI
+247 LMFGDAYDFVAEKAR
-257 SNANGAYKSAQMS
+257 NAYKTVQMS
-270 ANSYMSNIMGFS
+270 QNDYLQQVNGFATGLKTALGGNVQAAAELADKVITAEADVVAATGNSQEAVQNAFNGIMKSNYTMLDNLQLGIAPTKEGFQQLIDKVNEWNAENGEATS
-282 AALVESLNKDQKE
+282 YTIDNLADCQAALVDYIEMQGLAGYAANE
-295 AAKVADTA
+295 AA
-303 LRDVAD
+303 
-309 NANAFGKYTVEEL
+309 G
-322 AGVYQALAKGQYQTL
+322 
-337 DNLMLGFAGTKEG
+337 
-350 LQQLLDKANELNE
+350 
-363 EQGIHTQYSINNFA
+363 
-377 DIVNAIHK
+377 
-385 VQEEM
+385 
-390 GIAGTASGEA
+390 
-400 ANTIEGSTAMA
+400 TIEGSTASM
-411 KAAWENLATGM
+411 KAAWQNLATGM

-444 RNIIPRVQ
+444 QNIIPRVQ
-452 QIVTGVGTATVE
+452 QIVTGVGTATGE

-477 LLVTAFEFAATAA
+477 LLVTAFEIAATAA

-499 NMAGKAIANIAT
+499 SMAGKAIANIAT

-607 TVEEARAKV
+607 TVEEARARV

-630 LEAFSSDAGFSGD
+630 LEALSSDAGFSGD

-676 KPVNVI
+676 KPANVI
-682 KAASEEYAATA
+682 KAASEEYAAAA

-703 YTTIYNGLHDVGSAF
+703 YTSIYNGLHDVGSAF

-723 VAKMSWDDFMGNLK
+723 VVKMSWDDFMGNLT

-751 FVSEKADLAGISV
+751 FISEKADLAGISV

-775 TGEQA
+775 TGEKA
-780 GFLAGLRDE
+780 GFLAGVREE

-800 SKKLAEL
+800 SRKFAEL

-817 GAETSDGLAL
+817 GTETSDGLAL
-827 AVENVNARMQEAAD
+827 AVENVKSRMQEAAD

-854 EATEAATNTMSG
+854 AATEAATNTMSG

-878 LAKLDSLASQM
+878 LDKLDSLTSQM

-945 AYRAGESAGA
+945 AYRAGKSAGE
-955 SGGADYDGAGFS
+955 SGGADYDGVGFAG
-967 GGSRGVTIIQNI
+967 GGRGVTIIQNI
-979 QSVAQTPVE
+979 NSPVQSEVE

>member
-1 MGRINV
+1 MAANV
-7 FTLEASITLDAS
+7 FELFATISLDTDE
-19 SYESEMAKAAK
+19 YERKL
-30 TAKDTGNAVST
+30 KDS
-41 SSSAMESA
+41 
-49 MIKVPVAADKVA
+49 
-61 KGMEN
+61 
-66 LGKSTTKASDGIDGV
+66 
-81 KKTTEETKK
+81 
-90 PLGEIPP
+90 
-97 LTQKV
+97 
-102 KSAFEKLS
+102 
-110 ESVTK
+110 
-115 QASDLDELKAKYAS
+115 
-129 LYLEQ
+129 
-134 GEESAEAQ
+134 
-142 EVARQI
+142 
-148 TELSTSLGEN
+148 EN
-158 KAKISE
+158 K
-164 AVDAANK
+164 
-171 FDTTMHDTSE
+171 TS
-181 AVDDVAEAV
+181 
-190 EDAGD
+190 
-195 KTNLF
+195 TF
-200 ADILKANLASGAIIS
+200 ADVLKANLASGAIIA

-229 AAYTSYAQHEQLT
+229 AAYTSYARYEQLA
-242 DGIKK
+242 GGAQ
-247 LYGDAAQAVI
+247 LMFGDAYDFVAEKAR
-257 SNANGAYKSAQMS
+257 NAYKTVQMS
-270 ANSYMSNIMGFS
+270 QNDYLQQVNGFATGLKTALGGNVQAAAELADKVITAEADVVAATGNTQEAVQNAFNGIMKSNYTMLDNLQLGIAPTKEGFQQLIDKVNEWNAENGKATAYTIDNLADCQ
-282 AALVESLNKDQKE
+282 AALVDYIEMQGLAGYAANE
-295 AAKVADTA
+295 AA
-303 LRDVAD
+303 
-309 NANAFGKYTVEEL
+309 G
-322 AGVYQALAKGQYQTL
+322 
-337 DNLMLGFAGTKEG
+337 
-350 LQQLLDKANELNE
+350 
-363 EQGIHTQYSINNFA
+363 
-377 DIVNAIHK
+377 
-385 VQEEM
+385 
-390 GIAGTASGEA
+390 
-400 ANTIEGSTAMA
+400 TIEGSTASM
-411 KAAWENLATGM
+411 KAAWQNLATGM

-444 RNIIPRVQ
+444 MNIIPRVQ
-452 QIVTGVGTATVE
+452 QIVTGVGTATAE

-499 NMAGKAIANIAT
+499 SMAGKAIANIAT

-602 AGEPQ
+602 VGEPQ

-625 ASKAR
+625 ASKTR
-630 LEAFSSDAGFSGD
+630 LEMFSSDAGFSGD
-643 TVEMERLAEAIK
+643 TVEMERLSEDIK

-676 KPVNVI
+676 KPANVI
-682 KAASEEYAATA
+682 KAASEEYAAAA

-703 YTTIYNGLHDVGSAF
+703 YTSIYNGLHDVGSAF

-723 VAKMSWDDFMGNLK
+723 VVKMSWDGLMGNLH

-751 FVSEKADLAGISV
+751 FIREKADLAGVSI
-764 DGLSQYLASMS
+764 DGLGKYLASMS
-775 TGEQA
+775 NGEKA
-780 GFLAGLRDE
+780 GFLAGVREE

-800 SKKLAEL
+800 SRKFAEL

-817 GAETSDGLAL
+817 GTETSDGLAL
-827 AVENVNARMQEAAD
+827 AVENVKSRMQEAAD

-854 EATEAATNTMSG
+854 AATEAATNTMSG

-878 LAKLDSLASQM
+878 LAKLDSLTSQM

>member
-1 MGRINV
+1 MAANV
-7 FTLEASITLDAS
+7 FELFATISLDTDE
-19 SYESEMAKAAK
+19 YERKL
-30 TAKDTGNAVST
+30 KDS
-41 SSSAMESA
+41 
-49 MIKVPVAADKVA
+49 
-61 KGMEN
+61 
-66 LGKSTTKASDGIDGV
+66 
-81 KKTTEETKK
+81 
-90 PLGEIPP
+90 
-97 LTQKV
+97 
-102 KSAFEKLS
+102 
-110 ESVTK
+110 
-115 QASDLDELKAKYAS
+115 
-129 LYLEQ
+129 
-134 GEESAEAQ
+134 
-142 EVARQI
+142 
-148 TELSTSLGEN
+148 EN
-158 KAKISE
+158 K
-164 AVDAANK
+164 
-171 FDTTMHDTSE
+171 TS
-181 AVDDVAEAV
+181 
-190 EDAGD
+190 
-195 KTNLF
+195 TF
-200 ADILKANLASGAIIS
+200 ADVLKANLASGAIIA

-229 AAYTSYAQHEQLT
+229 AAYTSYARYEQLA
-242 DGIKK
+242 GGAQ
-247 LYGDAAQAVI
+247 LMFGDAYDFVAEKAR
-257 SNANGAYKSAQMS
+257 NAYKTVQMS
-270 ANSYMSNIMGFS
+270 QNDYLQQVNGFATGLKTALGGNVQAAAELADKVITAEADVVAATGNSQEAVQNAFNGIMKSNYTMLDNLQLGIAPTKEGFQQLIDKVNEWNAENGEATS
-282 AALVESLNKDQKE
+282 YTIDNLADCQAALVDYIEMQGLAGYAANE
-295 AAKVADTA
+295 AA
-303 LRDVAD
+303 
-309 NANAFGKYTVEEL
+309 G
-322 AGVYQALAKGQYQTL
+322 
-337 DNLMLGFAGTKEG
+337 
-350 LQQLLDKANELNE
+350 
-363 EQGIHTQYSINNFA
+363 
-377 DIVNAIHK
+377 
-385 VQEEM
+385 
-390 GIAGTASGEA
+390 
-400 ANTIEGSTAMA
+400 TIEGSTASM
-411 KAAWENLATGM
+411 KAAWQNLATGM
-422 ADSSAD
+422 ADSNAD

-444 RNIIPRVQ
+444 KNIIPRVQ

-499 NMAGKAIANIAT
+499 SMAGKAIANIAT

-548 GVLTGKISLATAAQ
+548 GVLTGQISLATAAQ

-676 KPVNVI
+676 KPANVI
-682 KAASEEYAATA
+682 KAASEEYAAAA

-789 LEDMSGGTDGL
+789 LEDMSGGTEGL

-817 GAETSDGLAL
+817 GTETSDGLAL

-841 SYVEKVGDLDQEA
+841 SYVEKVGDLDMEA
-854 EATEAATNTMSG
+854 KATEAATNTMSG

-945 AYRAGESAGA
+945 AYRAGKAAGA
-955 SGGADYDGAGFS
+955 SGGADSEGIKAG
-967 GGSRGVTIIQNI
+967 GGGRGVTIIQNI
-979 QSVAQTPVE
+979 NSPVQSEVE

>member
-1 MGRINV
+1 MAANV
-7 FTLEASITLDAS
+7 FELFATISLDTDE
-19 SYESEMAKAAK
+19 YERKL
-30 TAKDTGNAVST
+30 KDS
-41 SSSAMESA
+41 
-49 MIKVPVAADKVA
+49 
-61 KGMEN
+61 
-66 LGKSTTKASDGIDGV
+66 
-81 KKTTEETKK
+81 
-90 PLGEIPP
+90 
-97 LTQKV
+97 
-102 KSAFEKLS
+102 
-110 ESVTK
+110 
-115 QASDLDELKAKYAS
+115 
-129 LYLEQ
+129 
-134 GEESAEAQ
+134 
-142 EVARQI
+142 
-148 TELSTSLGEN
+148 EN
-158 KAKISE
+158 K
-164 AVDAANK
+164 
-171 FDTTMHDTSE
+171 TS
-181 AVDDVAEAV
+181 
-190 EDAGD
+190 
-195 KTNLF
+195 TF
-200 ADILKANLASGAIIS
+200 ADVLKANLASGAIIA

-229 AAYTSYAQHEQLT
+229 AAYTSYARYEQLA
-242 DGIKK
+242 GGAQ
-247 LYGDAAQAVI
+247 LMFGDAYDFVAEKAR
-257 SNANGAYKSAQMS
+257 NAYKTVQMS
-270 ANSYMSNIMGFS
+270 QNDYLQQVNGFATGLKTALGGNVQAAAELADKVITAEADVVAATGNTQEAVQNAFNGIMKSNFTMLDNLQLGITPTKEGFQQLIDKVNEWNAENGEATAYTIDNLADCQ
-282 AALVESLNKDQKE
+282 AALVDYIEMQGLAGYAANE
-295 AAKVADTA
+295 AA
-303 LRDVAD
+303 
-309 NANAFGKYTVEEL
+309 G
-322 AGVYQALAKGQYQTL
+322 
-337 DNLMLGFAGTKEG
+337 
-350 LQQLLDKANELNE
+350 
-363 EQGIHTQYSINNFA
+363 
-377 DIVNAIHK
+377 
-385 VQEEM
+385 
-390 GIAGTASGEA
+390 
-400 ANTIEGSTAMA
+400 TIEGSTASM
-411 KAAWENLATGM
+411 KAAWQNLATGM

-444 RNIIPRVQ
+444 KNIIPRVQ
-452 QIVTGVGTATVE
+452 QIVTGVGTATAE
-464 AISYLRETNSAID
+464 AISYLRETNGAID

-490 TVAGTAIGA
+490 TVAGTAIGV

-591 TKAHKDFVKEL
+591 TKAHKEYVKEL

-607 TVEEARAKV
+607 TVEEARARV

-630 LEAFSSDAGFSGD
+630 LEMFSSDAGFSGG

-676 KPVNVI
+676 KPANVI
-682 KAASEEYAATA
+682 KAASEEYAAAA

-723 VAKMSWDDFMGNLK
+723 VVKMSWDDFMGNLT

-751 FVSEKADLAGISV
+751 FISEKADLAGISV

-789 LEDMSGGTDGL
+789 LEDMSGGTEGL

-817 GAETSDGLAL
+817 GTETSDGLAL

-854 EATEAATNTMSG
+854 AATEAATNTMNG

-945 AYRAGESAGA
+945 AYRAEESAGT
-955 SGGADYDGAGFS
+955 SGGADYGGAGFS

>member
-1 MGRINV
+1 MGANV
-7 FTLEASITLDAS
+7 FELFATISLDTDE
-19 SYESEMAKAAK
+19 YERKL
-30 TAKDTGNAVST
+30 KDS
-41 SSSAMESA
+41 
-49 MIKVPVAADKVA
+49 
-61 KGMEN
+61 
-66 LGKSTTKASDGIDGV
+66 
-81 KKTTEETKK
+81 
-90 PLGEIPP
+90 
-97 LTQKV
+97 
-102 KSAFEKLS
+102 
-110 ESVTK
+110 
-115 QASDLDELKAKYAS
+115 
-129 LYLEQ
+129 
-134 GEESAEAQ
+134 
-142 EVARQI
+142 
-148 TELSTSLGEN
+148 EN
-158 KAKISE
+158 K
-164 AVDAANK
+164 
-171 FDTTMHDTSE
+171 TS
-181 AVDDVAEAV
+181 
-190 EDAGD
+190 
-195 KTNLF
+195 TF
-200 ADILKANLASGAIIS
+200 ADVLKANLASGAIIA

-229 AAYTSYAQHEQLT
+229 AAYTSYARYEQLA
-242 DGIKK
+242 GGAQ
-247 LYGDAAQAVI
+247 LMFGDAYDFVAEKAK
-257 SNANGAYKSAQMS
+257 NAYKTVQMS
-270 ANSYMSNIMGFS
+270 QNDYLQQVNGFATGLKTALGGNVQAAAELADKVITAEADVVAATGNTQEAVQNAFNGIMKSNFTMLDNLQLGITPTKEGFQQLIDKVNEWNAENGEATAYTIDNLADCQ
-282 AALVESLNKDQKE
+282 AALVDYIEMQGLAGYAANE
-295 AAKVADTA
+295 AA
-303 LRDVAD
+303 
-309 NANAFGKYTVEEL
+309 G
-322 AGVYQALAKGQYQTL
+322 
-337 DNLMLGFAGTKEG
+337 
-350 LQQLLDKANELNE
+350 
-363 EQGIHTQYSINNFA
+363 
-377 DIVNAIHK
+377 
-385 VQEEM
+385 
-390 GIAGTASGEA
+390 
-400 ANTIEGSTAMA
+400 TIEGSTASM
-411 KAAWENLATGM
+411 KAAWQNLATGM

-433 KDFVDSVFTAG
+433 QDFVDSVFTAG
-444 RNIIPRVQ
+444 KNIIPRVQ

-511 IFTANASALA
+511 VFTANASALA

-548 GVLTGKISLATAAQ
+548 GVLTGQISLATAAQ

-567 AINANPIG
+567 AIKANPIG

-591 TKAHKDFVKEL
+591 TKAHKEFVKEL

-616 EELEQQYEE
+616 EELKKQYEE

-630 LEAFSSDAGFSGD
+630 LEMVSSDAGFSGD

-655 QAKQNL
+655 QAEQNL

-723 VAKMSWDDFMGNLK
+723 VVKMSWDGLMGNLH

-751 FVSEKADLAGISV
+751 FIREKADLAGVSI
-764 DGLSQYLASMS
+764 DGLGKYLAAMS
-775 TGEQA
+775 DGEKA
-780 GFLAGLRDE
+780 GFLAGVREE

-817 GAETSDGLAL
+817 GTETSDGLAL

-854 EATEAATNTMSG
+854 AATEAATNTMSG

-878 LAKLDSLASQM
+878 LDKLDSLASQM
-889 KSRLTNSFANYT
+889 KSRLTNSFASYT

-912 VPGAKSGLDYVP
+912 IPGAKSGLDYVP

-933 KGEKVLTAEEAR
+933 KGETVLTAEEAR
-945 AYRAGESAGA
+945 AYKAGKSAGA
-955 SGGADYDGAGFS
+955 SGGVDYDGAGFA

>member
-1 MGRINV
+1 MAANV
-7 FTLEASITLDAS
+7 FELFATISLDTDE
-19 SYESEMAKAAK
+19 YERKL
-30 TAKDTGNAVST
+30 KDS
-41 SSSAMESA
+41 
-49 MIKVPVAADKVA
+49 
-61 KGMEN
+61 
-66 LGKSTTKASDGIDGV
+66 
-81 KKTTEETKK
+81 
-90 PLGEIPP
+90 
-97 LTQKV
+97 
-102 KSAFEKLS
+102 
-110 ESVTK
+110 
-115 QASDLDELKAKYAS
+115 
-129 LYLEQ
+129 
-134 GEESAEAQ
+134 
-142 EVARQI
+142 
-148 TELSTSLGEN
+148 EN
-158 KAKISE
+158 K
-164 AVDAANK
+164 
-171 FDTTMHDTSE
+171 TS
-181 AVDDVAEAV
+181 
-190 EDAGD
+190 
-195 KTNLF
+195 TF
-200 ADILKANLASGAIIS
+200 ADVLKANLASGAIIA

-229 AAYTSYAQHEQLT
+229 AAYTSYARYEQLA
-242 DGIKK
+242 GGAQ
-247 LYGDAAQAVI
+247 LMFGDAYDFVAEKAR
-257 SNANGAYKSAQMS
+257 NAYKSVQMS
-270 ANSYMSNIMGFS
+270 QNDYLQQVNGFATGLKTALGGNVQAAAKLADKVITAEADVVAATGTTQEAVQNAFNGIMKSNYTMLDNLQLGITPTKEGFQQLIDKVNEWNAETGEATAYTIDNLADCQ
-282 AALVESLNKDQKE
+282 AALVDYIEMQGLSNYAAEE
-295 AAKVADTA
+295 AA
-303 LRDVAD
+303 R
-309 NANAFGKYTVEEL
+309 
-322 AGVYQALAKGQYQTL
+322 
-337 DNLMLGFAGTKEG
+337 
-350 LQQLLDKANELNE
+350 
-363 EQGIHTQYSINNFA
+363 
-377 DIVNAIHK
+377 
-385 VQEEM
+385 
-390 GIAGTASGEA
+390 
-400 ANTIEGSTAMA
+400 TIEGSTASM
-411 KAAWENLATGM
+411 KAAWQNLATGM

-433 KDFVDSVFTAG
+433 QDFVDSVFTAG
-444 RNIIPRVQ
+444 KNIIPRVQ

-567 AINANPIG
+567 AITANPLG
-575 LIAAA
+575 VLAAA

-591 TKAHKDFVKEL
+591 TKAHKAFVKEL

-630 LEAFSSDAGFSGD
+630 LEMLSSDAGFSGD
-643 TVEMERLAEAIK
+643 TIEMERLAEAIK

-723 VAKMSWDDFMGNLK
+723 VVKMSWDDFMGNLT

-751 FVSEKADLAGISV
+751 FISEKADLAGISI
-764 DGLSQYLASMS
+764 DGLAQYLASMS
-775 TGEQA
+775 TGEKA
-780 GFLAGLRDE
+780 GFLAGAREE
-789 LEDMSGGTDGL
+789 LEDMSGGVDGL
-800 SKKLAEL
+800 RGKLATL
-807 MDNVSAYEAA
+807 MDGVSAYEAA
-817 GAETSDGLAL
+817 GTESTDGLAL
-827 AVENVNARMQEAAD
+827 AVENVKARMQEAAD

-854 EATEAATNTMSG
+854 AATEAATNTMSG

-945 AYRAGESAGA
+945 AYRAGKSAGA
-955 SGGADYDGAGFS
+955 SGVADYDGVGFS

>member
-200 ADILKANLASGAIIS
+200 ADVLKANLASGAIIA

-229 AAYTSYAQHEQLT
+229 AAYTSYARYEQLA
-242 DGIKK
+242 GGAQ
-247 LYGDAAQAVI
+247 LMFGDAYDFVAEKAR
-257 SNANGAYKSAQMS
+257 NAYKTVQMS
-270 ANSYMSNIMGFS
+270 QNDYLQQVNGFATGLKTALGGNVQAAAELADKVITAEADVVAATGNTQEAVQNAFNGIMKSNFTMLDNLQLGITPTKEGFQQLIDKVNEWNAENGEATAYTIDNLADCQ
-282 AALVESLNKDQKE
+282 AALVDYIEMQGLAGYAANE
-295 AAKVADTA
+295 AA
-303 LRDVAD
+303 
-309 NANAFGKYTVEEL
+309 G
-322 AGVYQALAKGQYQTL
+322 
-337 DNLMLGFAGTKEG
+337 
-350 LQQLLDKANELNE
+350 
-363 EQGIHTQYSINNFA
+363 
-377 DIVNAIHK
+377 
-385 VQEEM
+385 
-390 GIAGTASGEA
+390 
-400 ANTIEGSTAMA
+400 TIEGSTASM
-411 KAAWENLATGM
+411 KAAWQNLATGM

-444 RNIIPRVQ
+444 KNIIPRVQ
-452 QIVTGVGTATVE
+452 QIVTGVGTATAE

-490 TVAGTAIGA
+490 TIAGTAIGA
-499 NMAGKAIANIAT
+499 SMAGKAIANIAT

-575 LIAAA
+575 WIAAA

-630 LEAFSSDAGFSGD
+630 LEMFTSDAGFSGD

-676 KPVNVI
+676 KPANVI
-682 KAASEEYAATA
+682 KAASEEYAAAA

-723 VAKMSWDDFMGNLK
+723 VTKMSWDDFMGNLK

-751 FVSEKADLAGISV
+751 FISEKADLAGISI
-764 DGLSQYLASMS
+764 DGLAQYLASMS
-775 TGEQA
+775 TGEKA
-780 GFLAGLRDE
+780 GFLAGAREE
-789 LEDMSGGTDGL
+789 LEDMSGGVDGL
-800 SKKLAEL
+800 RGKLATL
-807 MDNVSAYEAA
+807 MDGVSAYEAA
-817 GAETSDGLAL
+817 GTESTDGLAL
-827 AVENVNARMQEAAD
+827 AVENVEARMQEAAD

-854 EATEAATNTMSG
+854 AATEAATNTMSG

-878 LAKLDSLASQM
+878 LDKLDSLASQM

-945 AYRAGESAGA
+945 AYRTGKSAGA
-955 SGGADYDGAGFS
+955 SGGADYDGVGFAG
-967 GGSRGVTIIQNI
+967 GGRGVTIIQNI
-979 QSVAQTPVE
+979 NSPVQSEVE

>member
-1 MGRINV
+1 MAANV
-7 FTLEASITLDAS
+7 FELFATISLDTDE
-19 SYESEMAKAAK
+19 YERKL
-30 TAKDTGNAVST
+30 KDS
-41 SSSAMESA
+41 
-49 MIKVPVAADKVA
+49 
-61 KGMEN
+61 
-66 LGKSTTKASDGIDGV
+66 
-81 KKTTEETKK
+81 
-90 PLGEIPP
+90 
-97 LTQKV
+97 
-102 KSAFEKLS
+102 
-110 ESVTK
+110 
-115 QASDLDELKAKYAS
+115 
-129 LYLEQ
+129 
-134 GEESAEAQ
+134 
-142 EVARQI
+142 
-148 TELSTSLGEN
+148 EN
-158 KAKISE
+158 K
-164 AVDAANK
+164 
-171 FDTTMHDTSE
+171 TS
-181 AVDDVAEAV
+181 
-190 EDAGD
+190 
-195 KTNLF
+195 TF
-200 ADILKANLASGAIIS
+200 ADVLKANLASGAIIA

-229 AAYTSYAQHEQLT
+229 AAYTSYARYEQLA
-242 DGIKK
+242 GGAQ
-247 LYGDAAQAVI
+247 LMFGDAYDFVAEKAR
-257 SNANGAYKSAQMS
+257 NAYKTVQMS
-270 ANSYMSNIMGFS
+270 QNDYLQQVNGFATGLKTALGGNVQAAAELADKVITAEADVVAATGNTQEAVQNAFNGIMKSNYTMLDNLQLGITPTKEGFQQLIDKVNEWNAENGEATSYTIDNLADCQ
-282 AALVESLNKDQKE
+282 AALVDYIEMQGLAGYAANE
-295 AAKVADTA
+295 AA
-303 LRDVAD
+303 
-309 NANAFGKYTVEEL
+309 G
-322 AGVYQALAKGQYQTL
+322 
-337 DNLMLGFAGTKEG
+337 
-350 LQQLLDKANELNE
+350 
-363 EQGIHTQYSINNFA
+363 
-377 DIVNAIHK
+377 
-385 VQEEM
+385 
-390 GIAGTASGEA
+390 
-400 ANTIEGSTAMA
+400 TIEGSTASM
-411 KAAWENLATGM
+411 KAAWQNLATGM
-422 ADSSAD
+422 ADSNAD

-452 QIVTGVGTATVE
+452 QIVTGVGTATAE

-490 TVAGTAIGA
+490 TVAGTAIGV

-567 AINANPIG
+567 AITANPLG
-575 LIAAA
+575 VLAAA

-591 TKAHKDFVKEL
+591 TKAHKEYVKEL

-607 TVEEARAKV
+607 TVEEARARV

-630 LEAFSSDAGFSGD
+630 LEMFSSDAGFSGD

-676 KPVNVI
+676 KPANVI
-682 KAASEEYAATA
+682 KAASEEYAAAA

-723 VAKMSWDDFMGNLK
+723 VVKMSWDDFMGNLT

-751 FVSEKADLAGISV
+751 FISEKADLAGISV

-789 LEDMSGGTDGL
+789 LEDMSGGTEGL

-817 GAETSDGLAL
+817 GTETSDGLAL

-854 EATEAATNTMSG
+854 AATEAATNTMNG

-945 AYRAGESAGA
+945 AYRAEESAGT
-955 SGGADYDGAGFS
+955 SGGADYGGAGFS

>member
-1 MGRINV
+1 MAANV
-7 FTLEASITLDAS
+7 FE
-19 SYESEMAKAAK
+19 
-30 TAKDTGNAVST
+30 
-41 SSSAMESA
+41 
-49 MIKVPVAADKVA
+49 
-61 KGMEN
+61 
-66 LGKSTTKASDGIDGV
+66 
-81 KKTTEETKK
+81 
-90 PLGEIPP
+90 
-97 LTQKV
+97 
-102 KSAFEKLS
+102 
-110 ESVTK
+110 
-115 QASDLDELKAKYAS
+115 
-129 LYLEQ
+129 
-134 GEESAEAQ
+134 
-142 EVARQI
+142 
-148 TELSTSLGEN
+148 
-158 KAKISE
+158 
-164 AVDAANK
+164 
-171 FDTTMHDTSE
+171 
-181 AVDDVAEAV
+181 
-190 EDAGD
+190 
-195 KTNLF
+195 LF
-200 ADILKANLASGAIIS
+200 ATIFLDTDEYERKLKDSKNKTSTFADVLKANLASGAIIA

-229 AAYTSYAQHEQLT
+229 AAYTSYARYEQLA
-242 DGIKK
+242 GGAQ
-247 LYGDAAQAVI
+247 LMFGDAYDFVAEKAR
-257 SNANGAYKSAQMS
+257 NAYKSVQMS
-270 ANSYMSNIMGFS
+270 QNDYLQQVNGFATGLKTALGGNVQAAAELADKVITAEADVVAATGNTQEAVQNAFNGIMKSNFTMLDNLQLGITPTKEGFQQLIDKVNEWNAENGEATAYTIDNLADCQ
-282 AALVESLNKDQKE
+282 AALVDYIEMQGLAGYAANE
-295 AAKVADTA
+295 AA
-303 LRDVAD
+303 
-309 NANAFGKYTVEEL
+309 G
-322 AGVYQALAKGQYQTL
+322 
-337 DNLMLGFAGTKEG
+337 
-350 LQQLLDKANELNE
+350 
-363 EQGIHTQYSINNFA
+363 
-377 DIVNAIHK
+377 
-385 VQEEM
+385 
-390 GIAGTASGEA
+390 
-400 ANTIEGSTAMA
+400 TIEGSTASM
-411 KAAWENLATGM
+411 KAAWQNLATGM

-452 QIVTGVGTATVE
+452 QIVTGVGTATAE

-499 NMAGKAIANIAT
+499 SMAGKAIANIAT

-548 GVLTGKISLATAAQ
+548 GVLTGQISLATAAQ

-630 LEAFSSDAGFSGD
+630 LEMFTSDAGFSGD

-723 VAKMSWDDFMGNLK
+723 VVKMSWDGLMGNLH

-751 FVSEKADLAGISV
+751 FIREKADLAGVSI
-764 DGLSQYLASMS
+764 DGLGKYLASMS
-775 TGEQA
+775 DGEKA
-780 GFLAGLRDE
+780 GFLAGVRKE

-800 SKKLAEL
+800 SRKFATL
-807 MDNVSAYEAA
+807 MDGISAYEAA
-817 GAETSDGLAL
+817 GTETSDGLAL

-854 EATEAATNTMSG
+854 AATEAATNTMSG

-878 LAKLDSLASQM
+878 LDKLDSLASQM

-945 AYRAGESAGA
+945 AYRAGKSAGA
-955 SGGADYDGAGFS
+955 SGGADYDGVGFAG
-967 GGSRGVTIIQNI
+967 GGRGVTIIQNI
-979 QSVAQTPVE
+979 NSPVQSEVE

>member
-7 FTLEASITLDAS
+7 FKLEASITLDAS

-190 EDAGD
+190 EDAGE

-200 ADILKANLASGAIIS
+200 ADILKANLASGAIIA

-229 AAYTSYAQHEQLT
+229 AAYTSYARYEQLA
-242 DGIKK
+242 GGAQ
-247 LYGDAAQAVI
+247 LMFGDAYDFVAEKAR
-257 SNANGAYKSAQMS
+257 NAYKTVQMS
-270 ANSYMSNIMGFS
+270 QNDYLQQVNGFATGLKTALGGNVQAAAELADKVITAEADVVAATGNTQEAVQNAFNGIMKSNFTMLDNLQLGITPTKEGFQQLIDKVNEWNAENGEATAYTIDNLADCQ
-282 AALVESLNKDQKE
+282 AALVDYIEMQGLAGYAANE
-295 AAKVADTA
+295 AA
-303 LRDVAD
+303 
-309 NANAFGKYTVEEL
+309 G
-322 AGVYQALAKGQYQTL
+322 
-337 DNLMLGFAGTKEG
+337 
-350 LQQLLDKANELNE
+350 
-363 EQGIHTQYSINNFA
+363 
-377 DIVNAIHK
+377 
-385 VQEEM
+385 
-390 GIAGTASGEA
+390 
-400 ANTIEGSTAMA
+400 TIEGSTASM
-411 KAAWENLATGM
+411 KAAWQNLATGM

-433 KDFVDSVFTAG
+433 QDFVDSVFTAG

-477 LLVTAFEFAATAA
+477 LLATAFEFAATAA
-490 TVAGTAIGA
+490 TVAGAAIGA

-511 IFTANASALA
+511 VFTANASALA

-536 LNGVFSVSEIAV
+536 LNGVFSVSEIAI

-567 AINANPIG
+567 AIQANPIG

-591 TKAHKDFVKEL
+591 TKAHKEFVKEL

-630 LEAFSSDAGFSGD
+630 LEMFSSDAGFSGD

-655 QAKQNL
+655 QAEQNL
-661 ADLEAQEQAAAEEAA
+661 ADLQAQEQAAAEEAA
-676 KPVNVI
+676 KPANVI
-682 KAASEEYAATA
+682 KAASEEYAAAA

-723 VAKMSWDDFMGNLK
+723 VAKMSWNDFMGNLK

-751 FVSEKADLAGISV
+751 FVSEKADLAGVSV
-764 DGLSQYLASMS
+764 DGLAQYLASMS

-789 LEDMSGGTDGL
+789 LEDMSGGTEGL

-817 GAETSDGLAL
+817 GTETSDGLAL

-854 EATEAATNTMSG
+854 AATEAATNTMSG

-912 VPGAKSGLDYVP
+912 IPGSKSGLDYVP

-933 KGEKVLTAEEAR
+933 KGEKVLTAKEAR
-945 AYRAGESAGA
+945 TYRAGKSAGA
-955 SGGADYDGAGFS
+955 SGGADYDGAGFA
-967 GGSRGVTIIQNI
+967 GGGRGVTIIQNI
-979 QSVAQTPVE
+979 NSPVQSEVE

>member
-1 MGRINV
+1 MAANV
-7 FTLEASITLDAS
+7 FELFATISLDTDE
-19 SYESEMAKAAK
+19 YERKL
-30 TAKDTGNAVST
+30 KDS
-41 SSSAMESA
+41 
-49 MIKVPVAADKVA
+49 
-61 KGMEN
+61 
-66 LGKSTTKASDGIDGV
+66 
-81 KKTTEETKK
+81 
-90 PLGEIPP
+90 
-97 LTQKV
+97 
-102 KSAFEKLS
+102 
-110 ESVTK
+110 
-115 QASDLDELKAKYAS
+115 
-129 LYLEQ
+129 
-134 GEESAEAQ
+134 
-142 EVARQI
+142 
-148 TELSTSLGEN
+148 
-158 KAKISE
+158 
-164 AVDAANK
+164 
-171 FDTTMHDTSE
+171 
-181 AVDDVAEAV
+181 
-190 EDAGD
+190 GD
-195 KTNLF
+195 KTSTF
-200 ADILKANLASGAIIS
+200 ADVLKANLASGAIIA

-400 ANTIEGSTAMA
+400 AGTIEGSTASM
-411 KAAWENLATGM
+411 KAAWENLATGI
-422 ADSSAD
+422 ADENAD
-428 MEGLT
+428 IDKLT
-433 KDFVDSVFTAG
+433 KGFVDSVVAAG
-444 RNIIPRVQ
+444 DNVVPRVK
-452 QIVTGVGTATVE
+452 QIVTGLGTATTE
-464 AISYLRETNSAID
+464 AISYLRETNSTIG
-477 LLVTAFEFAATAA
+477 LVITVLEGAADAA
-490 TVAGTAIGA
+490 VVVGA
-499 NMAGKAIANIAT
+499 A
-511 IFTANASALA
+511 FTANLAGKTIAGIATNFMEIASALEL
-521 FFTAESGK
+521 TTIESGR
-529 AAVAEAT
+529 AAVAQAT
-536 LNGVFSVSEIAV
+536 LSGTFTVSEIAV
-548 GVLTGKISLATAAQ
+548 GVLTGQISLATAAQ

-567 AINANPIG
+567 AIKANPIG

-591 TKAHKDFVKEL
+591 TKAHKEFVKEL

-630 LEAFSSDAGFSGD
+630 LEMFSSDAGFSGD

-676 KPVNVI
+676 KPANVI
-682 KAASEEYAATA
+682 KAASEEYAAAA

-723 VAKMSWDDFMGNLK
+723 VVKMSWDGLMGNLH

-751 FVSEKADLAGISV
+751 FIREKADLAGVSI
-764 DGLSQYLASMS
+764 DGLGKYLASMS
-775 TGEQA
+775 DGEKA
-780 GFLAGLRDE
+780 GFLAGVREE

-800 SKKLAEL
+800 SRKFAEL

-817 GAETSDGLAL
+817 GTETSDGLAL
-827 AVENVNARMQEAAD
+827 AVANVEARMQEAAD

-854 EATEAATNTMSG
+854 AATEAATNTMSG

-878 LAKLDSLASQM
+878 LDKLDSLASQM

-945 AYRAGESAGA
+945 AYRAGKSAGA
-955 SGGADYDGAGFS
+955 SGGADYDGVGFAG
-967 GGSRGVTIIQNI
+967 GGRGVTIIQNI
-979 QSVAQTPVE
+979 NSPVQSEVE